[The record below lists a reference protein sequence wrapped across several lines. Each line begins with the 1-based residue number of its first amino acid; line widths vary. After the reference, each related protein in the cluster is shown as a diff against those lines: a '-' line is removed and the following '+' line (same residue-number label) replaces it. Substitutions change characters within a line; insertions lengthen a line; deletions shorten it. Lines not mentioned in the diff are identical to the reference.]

1 MSTTKDNFRISKKN
15 LVLLYIV
22 MAAILLG
29 FLVTQFLVPNER
41 GVVSAET
48 AVTYPGTFYW
58 EKEDGTREEIAVP
71 GRYDVAVRETMVITT
86 VLPEDFDKTSLAI
99 RGSLQD
105 VTFYVDG
112 ELRAVYDTSD
122 TRLFGKNSASRYV
135 FCPTSAADAG
145 KEVRILLRTNT
156 DQYAG
161 VVNAVYW
168 GDKTDIWQYLFQ
180 CHSSETI
187 IGAFILFAGV
197 ITILFSFSL
206 GVAYKTKFDM
216 EYLGWCMV
224 MGAVWMLGESKLRQ
238 LFLPNASAMAALCF
252 VMILFCPVPILFYV
266 DTILHGKYHR
276 LYQVVVYLATANLFV
291 CSFLHFFGIAD
302 YIQTLPLG
310 QLVLVIT
317 LGIVLVTT
325 ICTLRRSTDKTD
337 RLILVGLIVI
347 FITVAIETVST
358 YYMVTISGIFLG
370 VGLLILLF
378 INILRTVVRIRNL
391 ELERRQTEMRRRR
404 EQMEKLS
411 LQVLRTLSTTIETKD
426 EYTRGH
432 SHRVGEYAALIA
444 RELGWSQEEI
454 INLKNTADLHDI
466 GKIGVPDTILNK
478 PAKLTEDEY
487 IIIKDHTV
495 IGAEILK
502 NISIIPHAA
511 EVARSHHERY
521 DGTGYPD
528 GLKGEEIPLY
538 ARVIAVADS
547 YDAMSSRRIYRNA
560 LSRQEICEEIRRNK
574 GLQFDPLIA
583 EIFLRLLAEDRLQIQ
598 EINEGNAEESDLPNM
613 EFEIGKFV
621 SDIMK
626 TMKAQE
632 DSENFDFL
640 TGLPMRNAGEKQ
652 AAQLMENHDGCL
664 IFMDMDNLKQIND
677 IYGHKAGDRALKV
690 FGSILS
696 ALKPDAVA
704 CRLGGDEF
712 LLFVPDISRE
722 ASTQL
727 VKDIFTRFQAAK
739 ATDLEIRCASMS
751 AGLCMTHKGEPFA
764 DCYVKADKALYYVKQ
779 NGKENFFFYQQ
790 MEQENLTQGGTGK
803 DLAAVAKA
811 LQESGTY
818 NGALDLDYRDFAK
831 LYAYMNQLSERYQYH
846 CYLVMV
852 TMRTTPDAV
861 MYIEN
866 IEQALSCME
875 QAIRR
880 KIRAVDICTRYSSMQ
895 YLIILFESEEN
906 QIPPIME
913 RIFTQYYRLYG
924 KGNFVPSYEFLPMT
938 PPGQSSFPT

>member
-1 MSTTKDNFRISKKN
+1 MSITKDNFRISRKN
-15 LVLLYIV
+15 TTLLYLI

-29 FLVTQFLVPNER
+29 FLMTQFLVPSER
-41 GVVSAET
+41 GITDDET
-48 AVTYPGTFYW
+48 HITYPGIFYW
-58 EKEDGTREEIAVP
+58 EKEDGSREKIAVP
-71 GRYDVAVRETMVITT
+71 GRYDVAAKETMVIST
-86 VLPEDFDKTSLAI
+86 VLPADFDKTALAI

-105 VTFYVDG
+105 VTFYVGD
-112 ELRAVYDTSD
+112 ELREVYDTSD
-122 TRLFGKNSASRYV
+122 TRPFGKNSASRYV

-156 DQYAG
+156 SQYAG

-168 GDKTDIWQYLFQ
+168 GDKVDIWQYLFR
-180 CHSSETI
+180 CHASETI
-187 IGAFILFAGV
+187 IAAFILFAGV
-197 ITILFSFSL
+197 VTILFSIAL

-216 EYLGWCMV
+216 EYLGWCMI
-224 MGAVWMLGESKLRQ
+224 MGAIWMLGESKLRQ
-238 LFLPNASAMAALCF
+238 LFLPNASAIASLCF

-266 DTILHGKYHR
+266 DTILCGRYHR
-276 LYQVVVYLATANLFV
+276 LYQIIGYIATGNLFV
-291 CSFLHFFGIAD
+291 CSFLHMFGILD

-310 QLVLVIT
+310 HLMLVAT
-317 LGIVLVTT
+317 LAVVLITT
-325 ICTLRRSTDKTD
+325 IRTLRHSTDKAD
-337 RLILVGLIVI
+337 RLVLAGLIVI
-347 FITVAIETVST
+347 FITVVIETIAT

-370 VGLLILLF
+370 IGLLILLF
-378 INILRTVVRIRNL
+378 INILRTIARIRNL
-391 ELERRQTEMRRRR
+391 ELERRQKEMHRRR

-478 PAKLTEDEY
+478 PTKLTEDEY

-502 NISIIPHAA
+502 NITLIPHAA

-528 GLKGEEIPLY
+528 GLKGEDIPLY

-547 YDAMSSRRIYRNA
+547 YDAMSSRRIYRSA
-560 LSRQEICEEIRRNK
+560 LSRQEICEEIRSNQGK
-574 GLQFDPLIA
+574 QFDPVIA
-583 EIFLRLLAEDRLQIQ
+583 EVFLRLLTEDRLQVQ
-598 EINEGNAEESDLPNM
+598 EADSTTPENADQPNM

-621 SDIMK
+621 SDIMQ

-640 TGLPMRNAGEKQ
+640 TGLPMRNAGEKL
-652 AAQLMENHDGCL
+652 AARLMEEHDGCL

-690 FGSILS
+690 FGSILAS
-696 ALKPDAVA
+696 QKADAAA

-712 LLFVPDISRE
+712 LLFVPDISRD
-722 ASTQL
+722 ASAQL
-727 VKDIFTRFQAAK
+727 VKNIFAQFQAAK
-739 ATDLEIRCASMS
+739 ESDLEIRGAAMS
-751 AGLCMTHKGEPFA
+751 AGLCMTHRGQAFA

-790 MEQENLTQGGTGK
+790 MEQENLAQGGTSK
-803 DLAAVAKA
+803 DLATVAKA

-818 NGALDLDYRDFAK
+818 SGALDLDYRDFAK
-831 LYAYMNQLSERYQYH
+831 LYAYMNQLSQRYAYH

-852 TMRTTPDAV
+852 TMSTTPDAV

-880 KIRAVDICTRYSSMQ
+880 KIRAVDICTRNSSMQ
-895 YLIILFESEEN
+895 YLIILFESEEK

-913 RIFTQYYRLYG
+913 RIFAQYYRLYG
-924 KGNFVPSYEFLPMT
+924 KGNFYPKYEYLPMM
-938 PPGQSSFPT
+938 PPDGTDQP

>member
-1 MSTTKDNFRISKKN
+1 MSITKDNFRISRKN
-15 LVLLYIV
+15 TTLLYLI

-29 FLVTQFLVPNER
+29 FLMTQFLVPSER
-41 GVVSAET
+41 GITDDET
-48 AVTYPGTFYW
+48 HITYPGIFYW
-58 EKEDGTREEIAVP
+58 EKEDGSREKIAVP
-71 GRYDVAVRETMVITT
+71 GRYDVAAKETMVIST
-86 VLPEDFDKTSLAI
+86 VLPADFDKTALAI

-105 VTFYVDG
+105 VTFYVGD
-112 ELRAVYDTSD
+112 ELREVYDTSD
-122 TRLFGKNSASRYV
+122 TRPFGKNSASRYV

-156 DQYAG
+156 SQYAG

-168 GDKTDIWQYLFQ
+168 GDKVDIWQYLFR
-180 CHSSETI
+180 CHASETI
-187 IGAFILFAGV
+187 IAAFILFAGV
-197 ITILFSFSL
+197 VTILFSIAL

-216 EYLGWCMV
+216 EYLGWCMI
-224 MGAVWMLGESKLRQ
+224 MGAIWMLGESKLRQ
-238 LFLPNASAMAALCF
+238 LFLPNASAIASLCF

-266 DTILHGKYHR
+266 DTILCGRYHR
-276 LYQVVVYLATANLFV
+276 LYQIIGYIATGNLFV
-291 CSFLHFFGIAD
+291 CSFLHMFGILD

-310 QLVLVIT
+310 HLMLVAT
-317 LGIVLVTT
+317 LAVVLITT
-325 ICTLRRSTDKTD
+325 IRTLRHSTDKAD
-337 RLILVGLIVI
+337 RLVLAGLIVI
-347 FITVAIETVST
+347 FITVVIETIAT

-370 VGLLILLF
+370 IGLLILLF
-378 INILRTVVRIRNL
+378 INILRTIARIRNL
-391 ELERRQTEMRRRR
+391 ELERRQKEMHRRR

-478 PAKLTEDEY
+478 PTKLTEDEY

-502 NISIIPHAA
+502 NITLIPHAA

-528 GLKGEEIPLY
+528 GLKGEDIPLY

-547 YDAMSSRRIYRNA
+547 YDAMSSRRIYRSA
-560 LSRQEICEEIRRNK
+560 LSRQEICEEIRSNQGK
-574 GLQFDPLIA
+574 QFDPVIA
-583 EIFLRLLAEDRLQIQ
+583 EVFLRLLTEDRLQVQ
-598 EINEGNAEESDLPNM
+598 EADSTTPENADQPNM

-621 SDIMK
+621 SDIMQ

-640 TGLPMRNAGEKQ
+640 TGLPLRSAGEKL
-652 AAQLMENHDGCL
+652 AARLMEEHDGCL

-690 FGSILS
+690 FGSILAS
-696 ALKPDAVA
+696 QKADAAA

-712 LLFVPDISRE
+712 LLFVPDISRD
-722 ASTQL
+722 ASAQL
-727 VKDIFTRFQAAK
+727 VKNIFAQFQAAK
-739 ATDLEIRCASMS
+739 ASDLEIRGAAMS
-751 AGLCMTHKGEPFA
+751 AGLCMTHRGQAFA

-790 MEQENLTQGGTGK
+790 MEQENLAQGGTSK
-803 DLAAVAKA
+803 DLATVARA

-818 NGALDLDYRDFAK
+818 SGALDLDYRDFAK
-831 LYAYMNQLSERYQYH
+831 LYAYMNQLSQRYAYH

-852 TMRTTPDAV
+852 TMSTTPDAV
-861 MYIEN
+861 LYIEN

-880 KIRAVDICTRYSSMQ
+880 KIRAVDICTRNSSMQ
-895 YLIILFESEEN
+895 YLIILFESEEK

-913 RIFTQYYRLYG
+913 RIFAQYYRLYG
-924 KGNFVPSYEFLPMT
+924 KGNFYPKYEYLPMM
-938 PPGQSSFPT
+938 PPDGTDQP

>member
-1 MSTTKDNFRISKKN
+1 MSITKDNFRISKKN
-15 LVLLYIV
+15 TTLLYLI

-29 FLVTQFLVPNER
+29 FLMTQFLMPSER
-41 GVVSAET
+41 GITDDET
-48 AVTYPGTFYW
+48 HITYPGIFYW
-58 EKEDGTREEIAVP
+58 EKENGSREKIAVP
-71 GRYDVAVRETMVITT
+71 GRYDVAARETMTIST
-86 VLPEDFDKTSLAI
+86 VLPDDFDKTALAI

-105 VTFYVDG
+105 VTFYVGD
-112 ELRAVYDTSD
+112 ELREVYDTSD

-156 DQYAG
+156 TQYAG
-161 VVNAVYW
+161 VVNTVYW
-168 GDKTDIWQYLFQ
+168 GDKVDIWQYLFR
-180 CHSSETI
+180 CHASETI
-187 IGAFILFAGV
+187 IAAFILFAGV
-197 ITILFSFSL
+197 VTILFSIAL

-216 EYLGWCMV
+216 EYLGWCMI
-224 MGAVWMLGESKLRQ
+224 MGAIWMLGESKLRQ
-238 LFLPNASAMAALCF
+238 LFLPNASTMAALCF
-252 VMILFCPVPILFYV
+252 VMILFCPVPILFYA
-266 DTILHGKYHR
+266 DTILRGKYHR
-276 LYQVVVYLATANLFV
+276 LYQIIVYISTGNLFV
-291 CSFLHFFGIAD
+291 CSFLHFFGVLD

-310 QLVLVIT
+310 QLMLVATLAVVLI
-317 LGIVLVTT
+317 TT
-325 ICTLRRSTDKTD
+325 IRALRHSTDKTD
-337 RLILVGLIVI
+337 RLVLAGLIVV
-347 FITVAIETVST
+347 FITVAIETAST

-370 VGLLILLF
+370 IGLLILLF
-378 INILRTVVRIRNL
+378 INILRTIAQIRNL
-391 ELERRQTEMRRRR
+391 ELERRQKEMHRRR

-478 PAKLTEDEY
+478 PTKLTEDEY

-502 NISIIPHAA
+502 NITLIPHAA

-528 GLKGEEIPLY
+528 GLKGEDIPLY

-547 YDAMSSRRIYRNA
+547 YDAMSSRRIYRSA
-560 LSRQEICEEIRRNK
+560 LSRQEICEEIRSNQGK
-574 GLQFDPLIA
+574 QFDPVIA
-583 EIFLRLLAEDRLQIQ
+583 EVFLRLLTEDRLQVQ
-598 EINEGNAEESDLPNM
+598 EADSTTPENADQPNM

-621 SDIMK
+621 SDIMQ

-640 TGLPMRNAGEKQ
+640 TGLPMRNAGEKL
-652 AAQLMENHDGCL
+652 AARLMEEHDGCL

-690 FGSILS
+690 FGSILAS
-696 ALKPDAVA
+696 QKADAAA

-712 LLFVPDISRE
+712 LLFVPDISRD
-722 ASTQL
+722 ASAQL
-727 VKDIFTRFQAAK
+727 VKNIFAQFQAAK
-739 ATDLEIRCASMS
+739 ASDLEIRGAAMS
-751 AGLCMTHKGEPFA
+751 AGLCMTHRGQAFA

-790 MEQENLTQGGTGK
+790 MEQENLAQGGTSK
-803 DLAAVAKA
+803 DLATVAKA

-818 NGALDLDYRDFAK
+818 SGALDLDYRDFAK
-831 LYAYMNQLSERYQYH
+831 LYAYMNQLSQRYAYH

-852 TMRTTPDAV
+852 TMSTTPDAV

-880 KIRAVDICTRYSSMQ
+880 KIRAVDICTRNSSMQ
-895 YLIILFESEEN
+895 YLIILFESEEK

-913 RIFTQYYRLYG
+913 RIFAQYYRLYG
-924 KGNFVPSYEFLPMT
+924 KGNFYPKYEYLPMM
-938 PPGQSSFPT
+938 PPTGNDQP

>member
-1 MSTTKDNFRISKKN
+1 MSITKDNFRISRKN
-15 LVLLYIV
+15 TTLLYLI

-29 FLVTQFLVPNER
+29 FLMKQFLVPSER
-41 GVVSAET
+41 GITDDET
-48 AVTYPGTFYW
+48 HITYPGIFYW
-58 EKEDGTREEIAVP
+58 EKEDGSREKIAVP
-71 GRYDVAVRETMVITT
+71 GRYDVAAKETMVIST
-86 VLPEDFDKTSLAI
+86 VLPADFDKTALAI

-105 VTFYVDG
+105 VTFYVGD
-112 ELRAVYDTSD
+112 ELREVYDTSD

-156 DQYAG
+156 SQYAG

-168 GDKTDIWQYLFQ
+168 GDKVDIWQYLFR
-180 CHSSETI
+180 CHASETI
-187 IGAFILFAGV
+187 IAAFILFAGV
-197 ITILFSFSL
+197 VTILFSIAL

-216 EYLGWCMV
+216 EYLGWCMI
-224 MGAVWMLGESKLRQ
+224 MGAIWMLGESKLRQ
-238 LFLPNASAMAALCF
+238 LFLPNASAIASLCF

-266 DTILHGKYHR
+266 DTILCGRYHR
-276 LYQVVVYLATANLFV
+276 LYQIIGYIATGNLFV
-291 CSFLHFFGIAD
+291 CSFLHMFGILD

-310 QLVLVIT
+310 HLMLVAT
-317 LGIVLVTT
+317 LAVVLITT
-325 ICTLRRSTDKTD
+325 IRTLRHSTDKAD
-337 RLILVGLIVI
+337 RLVLAGLIVI
-347 FITVAIETVST
+347 FITVVIETIAT

-370 VGLLILLF
+370 IGLLILLF
-378 INILRTVVRIRNL
+378 INILRTIARIRNL
-391 ELERRQTEMRRRR
+391 ELERRQKEMHRRR
-404 EQMEKLS
+404 EQIEKLS

-478 PAKLTEDEY
+478 PTKLTEDEY

-502 NISIIPHAA
+502 NITLIPHAA

-528 GLKGEEIPLY
+528 GLKGEDIPLY

-547 YDAMSSRRIYRNA
+547 YDAMSSRRIYRSA
-560 LSRQEICEEIRRNK
+560 LSRQEICEEIRSNQGK
-574 GLQFDPLIA
+574 QFDPVIA
-583 EIFLRLLAEDRLQIQ
+583 EVFLRLLTEDRLQVQ
-598 EINEGNAEESDLPNM
+598 EADSTTPENADQPNM

-621 SDIMK
+621 SDIMQ

-640 TGLPMRNAGEKQ
+640 TGLPMRNAGEKL
-652 AAQLMENHDGCL
+652 AARLMEEHDGCL

-690 FGSILS
+690 FGSILAS
-696 ALKPDAVA
+696 QKADAAA

-712 LLFVPDISRE
+712 LLFVPDISRD
-722 ASTQL
+722 ASAQL
-727 VKDIFTRFQAAK
+727 VKNIFAQFQAAK
-739 ATDLEIRCASMS
+739 ASDLEIRGAAMS
-751 AGLCMTHKGEPFA
+751 AGLCMTHRGQAFA

-790 MEQENLTQGGTGK
+790 MEQENLAQGGTSK
-803 DLAAVAKA
+803 DLATVAKA

-818 NGALDLDYRDFAK
+818 SGALDLDYRDFAK
-831 LYAYMNQLSERYQYH
+831 LYAYMNQLSQRYAYH

-852 TMRTTPDAV
+852 TMSTTPDAV

-880 KIRAVDICTRYSSMQ
+880 KIRAVDICTRNSSMQ
-895 YLIILFESEEN
+895 YLIILFESEEK

-913 RIFTQYYRLYG
+913 RIFAQYYRLYG
-924 KGNFVPSYEFLPMT
+924 KGNFYPKYEYLPMM
-938 PPGQSSFPT
+938 PPDGTDQP

>member
-1 MSTTKDNFRISKKN
+1 MSITKDNFRISKKN
-15 LVLLYIV
+15 TTLLYLI

-29 FLVTQFLVPNER
+29 FLMTQFLMPSER
-41 GVVSAET
+41 GITDDET
-48 AVTYPGTFYW
+48 HITYPGIFYW
-58 EKEDGTREEIAVP
+58 EKENGSREKIAVP
-71 GRYDVAVRETMVITT
+71 GRYDVAARETMTIST
-86 VLPEDFDKTSLAI
+86 VLPDDFDKTALAI

-105 VTFYVDG
+105 VTFYVGD
-112 ELRAVYDTSD
+112 ELREVYDTSD

-156 DQYAG
+156 TQYAG
-161 VVNAVYW
+161 VVNTVYW
-168 GDKTDIWQYLFQ
+168 GDKVDIWQYLFR
-180 CHSSETI
+180 CHASETI
-187 IGAFILFAGV
+187 IAAFILFAGV
-197 ITILFSFSL
+197 VTILFSIAL

-216 EYLGWCMV
+216 EYLGWCMI
-224 MGAVWMLGESKLRQ
+224 MGAIWMLGESKLRQ
-238 LFLPNASAMAALCF
+238 LFLPNASTMAALCF
-252 VMILFCPVPILFYV
+252 VMILFCPVPILFYA
-266 DTILHGKYHR
+266 DTILRGKYHR
-276 LYQVVVYLATANLFV
+276 LYQIIVYISTGNLFV
-291 CSFLHFFGIAD
+291 CSFLHFFGVLD

-310 QLVLVIT
+310 QLMLVATLAVVLI
-317 LGIVLVTT
+317 TT
-325 ICTLRRSTDKTD
+325 IRALRHSTDKTD
-337 RLILVGLIVI
+337 RLVLAGLIVV
-347 FITVAIETVST
+347 FITVAIETAST

-370 VGLLILLF
+370 IGLLILLF
-378 INILRTVVRIRNL
+378 INILRTIAQIRNL
-391 ELERRQTEMRRRR
+391 ELERRQEEMHLRR

-478 PAKLTEDEY
+478 PTKLTEDEY

-502 NISIIPHAA
+502 NITLIPHAA

-528 GLKGEEIPLY
+528 GLKGEDIPLY

-547 YDAMSSRRIYRNA
+547 YDAMSSRRIYRSA
-560 LSRQEICEEIRRNK
+560 LSRQEICEEIRSNQGK
-574 GLQFDPLIA
+574 QFDPVIA
-583 EIFLRLLAEDRLQIQ
+583 EVFLRLLTEDRLQVQ
-598 EINEGNAEESDLPNM
+598 EADSTTPENADQPNM

-621 SDIMK
+621 SDIMQ

-640 TGLPMRNAGEKQ
+640 TGLPMRNAGEKL
-652 AAQLMENHDGCL
+652 AARLMEEHDGCL

-690 FGSILS
+690 FGSILAS
-696 ALKPDAVA
+696 QKADAAA

-712 LLFVPDISRE
+712 LLFVPDISRD
-722 ASTQL
+722 ASAQL
-727 VKDIFTRFQAAK
+727 VKNIFAQLQAAK
-739 ATDLEIRCASMS
+739 ASDLEIRGAAMS
-751 AGLCMTHKGEPFA
+751 AGLCMTHRGQAFA

-790 MEQENLTQGGTGK
+790 MEQENLAQGGTSK
-803 DLAAVAKA
+803 DLATVAKA

-818 NGALDLDYRDFAK
+818 SGALDLDYRDFAK
-831 LYAYMNQLSERYQYH
+831 LYAYMNQLSQRYAYH

-852 TMRTTPDAV
+852 TMSTTTDAV

-880 KIRAVDICTRYSSMQ
+880 KIRAVDICTRNSSMQ
-895 YLIILFESEEN
+895 YLIILFESEEK

-913 RIFTQYYRLYG
+913 RIFAQYYRLYG
-924 KGNFVPSYEFLPMT
+924 KGNFYPKYEYLPMT
-938 PPGQSSFPT
+938 PPDGTDQP

>member
-1 MSTTKDNFRISKKN
+1 MSITKDNFRISKKN
-15 LVLLYIV
+15 TTLLYLI

-29 FLVTQFLVPNER
+29 FLMTQFLMPSER
-41 GVVSAET
+41 GITDDET
-48 AVTYPGTFYW
+48 HITYPGIFYW
-58 EKEDGTREEIAVP
+58 EKENGSREKIAVP
-71 GRYDVAVRETMVITT
+71 GRYDVAARETMTIST
-86 VLPEDFDKTSLAI
+86 VLPDDFDKTALAI

-105 VTFYVDG
+105 VTFYVGD
-112 ELRAVYDTSD
+112 ELREVYDTSD

-156 DQYAG
+156 TQYAG
-161 VVNAVYW
+161 VVNTVYW
-168 GDKTDIWQYLFQ
+168 GDKVDIWQYLFR
-180 CHSSETI
+180 CHASETI
-187 IGAFILFAGV
+187 IAAFILFAGV
-197 ITILFSFSL
+197 VTILFSIAL

-216 EYLGWCMV
+216 EYLGWCMI
-224 MGAVWMLGESKLRQ
+224 MGAIWMLGESKLRQ
-238 LFLPNASAMAALCF
+238 LFLPNASTMAALCF
-252 VMILFCPVPILFYV
+252 VMILFCPVPILFYA
-266 DTILHGKYHR
+266 DTILRGKYHR
-276 LYQVVVYLATANLFV
+276 LYQIIVYISTGNLFV
-291 CSFLHFFGIAD
+291 CSFLHFFGVLD

-310 QLVLVIT
+310 QLMLVATLAVVLI
-317 LGIVLVTT
+317 TT
-325 ICTLRRSTDKTD
+325 IRALRHSTDKTD
-337 RLILVGLIVI
+337 RLVLAGLIVV
-347 FITVAIETVST
+347 FITVAIETAST

-370 VGLLILLF
+370 IGLLILLF
-378 INILRTVVRIRNL
+378 INILRTIAQIRNL
-391 ELERRQTEMRRRR
+391 ELERRQKEMHRRR

-478 PAKLTEDEY
+478 PTKLTEDEY

-502 NISIIPHAA
+502 NITLIPHAA

-528 GLKGEEIPLY
+528 GLKGEDIPLY

-547 YDAMSSRRIYRNA
+547 YDAMSSRRIYRSA
-560 LSRQEICEEIRRNK
+560 LSRQEICEEIRSNQGK
-574 GLQFDPLIA
+574 QFDPVIA
-583 EIFLRLLAEDRLQIQ
+583 EVFLRLLTEDQLQVQ
-598 EINEGNAEESDLPNM
+598 EADSTTPENADQPNM

-621 SDIMK
+621 SDIMQ

-640 TGLPMRNAGEKQ
+640 TGLPMRNAGEKL
-652 AAQLMENHDGCL
+652 AARLMEEHDGCL

-690 FGSILS
+690 FGSILAS
-696 ALKPDAVA
+696 QKADAAA

-712 LLFVPDISRE
+712 LLFVPDISRD
-722 ASTQL
+722 ASAQL
-727 VKDIFTRFQAAK
+727 VKNIFAQFQAAK
-739 ATDLEIRCASMS
+739 ASDLEIRGAAMS
-751 AGLCMTHKGEPFA
+751 AGLCMTHRGQAFA

-790 MEQENLTQGGTGK
+790 MEQENLAQGGTSK
-803 DLAAVAKA
+803 DLATVAKA

-818 NGALDLDYRDFAK
+818 SGALDLDYRDFAK
-831 LYAYMNQLSERYQYH
+831 LYAYMNQLSQRYAYH

-852 TMRTTPDAV
+852 TMSTTPDAV

-880 KIRAVDICTRYSSMQ
+880 KIRAVDICTRNSSMQ
-895 YLIILFESEEN
+895 YLIILFESEEK

-913 RIFTQYYRLYG
+913 RIFAQYYRLYG
-924 KGNFVPSYEFLPMT
+924 KGNFYPKYEYLPMM
-938 PPGQSSFPT
+938 PPDGTDQP

>member
-1 MSTTKDNFRISKKN
+1 MSITKDNFRISKKN
-15 LVLLYIV
+15 TTLLYLI

-29 FLVTQFLVPNER
+29 FLMTQFLMPSER
-41 GVVSAET
+41 GITDDET
-48 AVTYPGTFYW
+48 HITYPGIFYW
-58 EKEDGTREEIAVP
+58 EKENGSREKIAVP
-71 GRYDVAVRETMVITT
+71 GRYDVAARETMTIST
-86 VLPEDFDKTSLAI
+86 VLPDDFDKTALAI

-105 VTFYVDG
+105 VTFYVGD
-112 ELRAVYDTSD
+112 ELREVYDTSD

-156 DQYAG
+156 TQYAG
-161 VVNAVYW
+161 VVNTVYW
-168 GDKTDIWQYLFQ
+168 GDKVDIWQYLFR
-180 CHSSETI
+180 CHASETI
-187 IGAFILFAGV
+187 IAAFILFAGV
-197 ITILFSFSL
+197 VTILFSIAL

-216 EYLGWCMV
+216 EYLGWCMI
-224 MGAVWMLGESKLRQ
+224 MGAIWMLGESKLRQ
-238 LFLPNASAMAALCF
+238 LFLPNASTMAALCF
-252 VMILFCPVPILFYV
+252 VMILFCPVPILFYA
-266 DTILHGKYHR
+266 DTILRGKYHR
-276 LYQVVVYLATANLFV
+276 LYQIIGYIATGNLFV
-291 CSFLHFFGIAD
+291 CSFLHSFGVLD

-310 QLVLVIT
+310 QLMLVATLAVVLI
-317 LGIVLVTT
+317 TT
-325 ICTLRRSTDKTD
+325 IRALRHSTDKTD
-337 RLILVGLIVI
+337 RLVLAGLIVV
-347 FITVAIETVST
+347 FITVAIETAST

-370 VGLLILLF
+370 IGLLILLF
-378 INILRTVVRIRNL
+378 INILRTIAQIRNL
-391 ELERRQTEMRRRR
+391 ELERRQKEMHRRR

-478 PAKLTEDEY
+478 PTKLTEDEY

-502 NISIIPHAA
+502 NITLIPHAA

-528 GLKGEEIPLY
+528 GLKGEDIPLY

-547 YDAMSSRRIYRNA
+547 YDAMSSRRIYRSA
-560 LSRQEICEEIRRNK
+560 LSRQEICEEIRSNQGK
-574 GLQFDPLIA
+574 QFDPVIA
-583 EIFLRLLAEDRLQIQ
+583 EVFLRLLTEDRPQVQ
-598 EINEGNAEESDLPNM
+598 EADSTTPENADQPNM

-621 SDIMK
+621 SDIMQ

-640 TGLPMRNAGEKQ
+640 TGLPMRNAGEKL
-652 AAQLMENHDGCL
+652 AARLMEEHDGCL

-690 FGSILS
+690 FGSILAS
-696 ALKPDAVA
+696 QKADAAA

-712 LLFVPDISRE
+712 LLFVPDISRD
-722 ASTQL
+722 ASAQL
-727 VKDIFTRFQAAK
+727 VKNIFAQFQAAK
-739 ATDLEIRCASMS
+739 ASDLEIRGAAMS
-751 AGLCMTHKGEPFA
+751 AGLCMTHRGQAFA

-790 MEQENLTQGGTGK
+790 MEQENLAQGGTSK
-803 DLAAVAKA
+803 DLATVAKA

-818 NGALDLDYRDFAK
+818 SGALDLDYRDFAK
-831 LYAYMNQLSERYQYH
+831 LYAYMNQLSQRYAYH

-852 TMRTTPDAV
+852 TMSTTPDAV

-880 KIRAVDICTRYSSMQ
+880 KIRAVDIYTRNSSMQ
-895 YLIILFESEEN
+895 YLIILFESEEK

-913 RIFTQYYRLYG
+913 RIFAQYYRLYG
-924 KGNFVPSYEFLPMT
+924 KGNFYPKYEYLPMM
-938 PPGQSSFPT
+938 PPDGTDQP

>member
-1 MSTTKDNFRISKKN
+1 MSIIKDNFRISKKN
-15 LVLLYIV
+15 TTLLYLI

-29 FLVTQFLVPNER
+29 FLMTQFLVPSER
-41 GVVSAET
+41 GITDDET
-48 AVTYPGTFYW
+48 HITYPGIFYW
-58 EKEDGTREEIAVP
+58 EKEDGSREKIAVP
-71 GRYDVAVRETMVITT
+71 GRYDVAARETMTIST
-86 VLPEDFDKTSLAI
+86 VLPDDFDKTALAI

-105 VTFYVDG
+105 VTFYVGD
-112 ELRAVYDTSD
+112 ELREVYDTSD

-156 DQYAG
+156 TQYAG
-161 VVNAVYW
+161 VVNTVYW
-168 GDKTDIWQYLFQ
+168 GDKVDIWQYLFR
-180 CHSSETI
+180 CHASETI
-187 IGAFILFAGV
+187 IAAFILFAGV
-197 ITILFSFSL
+197 VTILFSIAL

-216 EYLGWCMV
+216 EYLGWCMI
-224 MGAVWMLGESKLRQ
+224 MGAIWMLGESKLRQ
-238 LFLPNASAMAALCF
+238 LFLPNASTMAALCF
-252 VMILFCPVPILFYV
+252 VMILFCPVPILFYA
-266 DTILHGKYHR
+266 DTILRGKYHR
-276 LYQVVVYLATANLFV
+276 LYQIIGYIATGNLFV
-291 CSFLHFFGIAD
+291 CSFLHSFGVLD

-310 QLVLVIT
+310 QLMLVATLAVVLI
-317 LGIVLVTT
+317 TT
-325 ICTLRRSTDKTD
+325 IRALRHSTDKTD
-337 RLILVGLIVI
+337 RLVLAGLIVV
-347 FITVAIETVST
+347 FITVAIETAST

-370 VGLLILLF
+370 IGLLILLF
-378 INILRTVVRIRNL
+378 INILRTIARIRNL
-391 ELERRQTEMRRRR
+391 ELERRQKEMHRRR

-478 PAKLTEDEY
+478 PTKLTEDEY

-502 NISIIPHAA
+502 NITLIPHAA

-528 GLKGEEIPLY
+528 GLKGEDIPLY

-547 YDAMSSRRIYRNA
+547 YDAMSSRRIYRSA
-560 LSRQEICEEIRRNK
+560 LSRQEICEEIRSNQGK
-574 GLQFDPLIA
+574 QFDPVIA
-583 EIFLRLLAEDRLQIQ
+583 EVFLRLLTEDRLQVQ
-598 EINEGNAEESDLPNM
+598 EADSTTPGNADQPNM

-621 SDIMK
+621 SDIMQ

-640 TGLPMRNAGEKQ
+640 TGLPMRNAGEKL
-652 AAQLMENHDGCL
+652 AARLMEEHDGCL

-690 FGSILS
+690 FGSILAS
-696 ALKPDAVA
+696 QKADAAA

-712 LLFVPDISRE
+712 LLFVPDISRD
-722 ASTQL
+722 ASAQL
-727 VKDIFTRFQAAK
+727 VKNIFAQFQAAK
-739 ATDLEIRCASMS
+739 ASDLEIRGAAMS
-751 AGLCMTHKGEPFA
+751 AGLCMTHRGQAFA

-790 MEQENLTQGGTGK
+790 MEQENLAQGGTSK
-803 DLAAVAKA
+803 DLATVAKA

-818 NGALDLDYRDFAK
+818 SGALDLDYRDFAK
-831 LYAYMNQLSERYQYH
+831 LYAYMNQLSQRYAYH

-852 TMRTTPDAV
+852 TMSTTPDAV

-880 KIRAVDICTRYSSMQ
+880 KIRAVDICTRNSSMQ
-895 YLIILFESEEN
+895 YLIILFESEEK

-913 RIFTQYYRLYG
+913 RIFAQYYRLYG
-924 KGNFVPSYEFLPMT
+924 KGNFYPKYEYLPMM
-938 PPGQSSFPT
+938 PPDGTDQP

>member
-1 MSTTKDNFRISKKN
+1 MSITKDNFRISRKN
-15 LVLLYIV
+15 TTLLYLI

-29 FLVTQFLVPNER
+29 FLMKQFLVPSER
-41 GVVSAET
+41 GITDDET
-48 AVTYPGTFYW
+48 HITYPGIFYW
-58 EKEDGTREEIAVP
+58 EKEDGSREKIAVP
-71 GRYDVAVRETMVITT
+71 GRYDVAAKETMVIST
-86 VLPEDFDKTSLAI
+86 VLPADFDKTALAI

-105 VTFYVDG
+105 VTFYVGD
-112 ELRAVYDTSD
+112 ELREVYDTSD

-156 DQYAG
+156 SQYAG

-168 GDKTDIWQYLFQ
+168 GDKVDIWQYLFR
-180 CHSSETI
+180 CHASETI
-187 IGAFILFAGV
+187 IAAFILFAGV
-197 ITILFSFSL
+197 VTILFSIAL

-216 EYLGWCMV
+216 EYLGWCMI
-224 MGAVWMLGESKLRQ
+224 MGAIWMLGESKLRQ
-238 LFLPNASAMAALCF
+238 LFLPNASAIASLCF

-266 DTILHGKYHR
+266 DTILCGRYHR
-276 LYQVVVYLATANLFV
+276 LYQIIGYIATGNLFV
-291 CSFLHFFGIAD
+291 CSFLHIFGILD

-310 QLVLVIT
+310 HLMLVAT
-317 LGIVLVTT
+317 LAVVLITT
-325 ICTLRRSTDKTD
+325 IRTLRHSTDKSD
-337 RLILVGLIVI
+337 RLVLAGLIVI
-347 FITVAIETVST
+347 FITVVIETIAT

-370 VGLLILLF
+370 IGLLILLF
-378 INILRTVVRIRNL
+378 INILRTIARIRNL
-391 ELERRQTEMRRRR
+391 ELERRQKEMHRRR

-478 PAKLTEDEY
+478 PTKLTEDEY

-502 NISIIPHAA
+502 NITLIPHAA

-528 GLKGEEIPLY
+528 SLKGEDIPLY

-547 YDAMSSRRIYRNA
+547 YDAMSSRRIYRSA
-560 LSRQEICEEIRRNK
+560 LSRQEICEEIRSNQGK
-574 GLQFDPLIA
+574 QFDPVIA
-583 EIFLRLLAEDRLQIQ
+583 EVFLRLLTEDRLQVQ
-598 EINEGNAEESDLPNM
+598 EADSTTPENADQPNM

-621 SDIMK
+621 SDIMQ

-640 TGLPMRNAGEKQ
+640 TGLPMRNAGEKL
-652 AAQLMENHDGCL
+652 AARLMEEHDGCL

-690 FGSILS
+690 FGSILAS
-696 ALKPDAVA
+696 QKADAAA

-712 LLFVPDISRE
+712 LLFVPDISRD
-722 ASTQL
+722 ASAQL
-727 VKDIFTRFQAAK
+727 VKNIFAQFQAAK
-739 ATDLEIRCASMS
+739 ESDLEIRGAAMS
-751 AGLCMTHKGEPFA
+751 AGLCMTHRGQAFA

-790 MEQENLTQGGTGK
+790 MEQENLAQGGTSK
-803 DLAAVAKA
+803 DLATVAKA

-818 NGALDLDYRDFAK
+818 SGALDLDYRDFAK
-831 LYAYMNQLSERYQYH
+831 LYAYMNQLSQRYAYH

-852 TMRTTPDAV
+852 TMSTTPDAV

-880 KIRAVDICTRYSSMQ
+880 KIRAVDICTRNSSMQ
-895 YLIILFESEEN
+895 YLIILFESEEK

-913 RIFTQYYRLYG
+913 RIFAQYYRLYG
-924 KGNFVPSYEFLPMT
+924 KGNFYPKYEYLPMM
-938 PPGQSSFPT
+938 PPDGTDQP

>member
-1 MSTTKDNFRISKKN
+1 MSITKDNFRISRKN
-15 LVLLYIV
+15 TTLLYLI

-29 FLVTQFLVPNER
+29 FLMKQFLVPSER
-41 GVVSAET
+41 GITDDET
-48 AVTYPGTFYW
+48 HITYPGIFYW
-58 EKEDGTREEIAVP
+58 EKEDGSREKIAVP
-71 GRYDVAVRETMVITT
+71 GRYDVAAKETMVIST
-86 VLPEDFDKTSLAI
+86 VLPADFDKTALAI

-105 VTFYVDG
+105 VTFYVGD
-112 ELRAVYDTSD
+112 ELREVYDTSD

-156 DQYAG
+156 SQYAG

-168 GDKTDIWQYLFQ
+168 GDKVDIWQYLFR
-180 CHSSETI
+180 CHASETI
-187 IGAFILFAGV
+187 IAAFILFAGV
-197 ITILFSFSL
+197 VTILFSIAL
-206 GVAYKTKFDM
+206 GIAYKTKFDM
-216 EYLGWCMV
+216 EYLGWCMI
-224 MGAVWMLGESKLRQ
+224 MGAIWMLGESKLRQ
-238 LFLPNASAMAALCF
+238 LFLPNASAIASLCF

-266 DTILHGKYHR
+266 DTILCGRYHR
-276 LYQVVVYLATANLFV
+276 LYQIIGYIATGNLFV
-291 CSFLHFFGIAD
+291 CSFLHMFGILD

-310 QLVLVIT
+310 HLMLVAT
-317 LGIVLVTT
+317 LAVVLITT
-325 ICTLRRSTDKTD
+325 IRTLRHSTDKAD
-337 RLILVGLIVI
+337 RLVLAGLIVI
-347 FITVAIETVST
+347 FITVVIETIAT

-370 VGLLILLF
+370 IGLLILLF
-378 INILRTVVRIRNL
+378 INILRTIARIRNL
-391 ELERRQTEMRRRR
+391 ELERRQKEMHRRR

-478 PAKLTEDEY
+478 PTKLTEDEY

-502 NISIIPHAA
+502 NITLIPHAA

-528 GLKGEEIPLY
+528 GLKGEDIPLY

-547 YDAMSSRRIYRNA
+547 YDAMSSRRIYRSA
-560 LSRQEICEEIRRNK
+560 LSRQEICEEIRSNQGK
-574 GLQFDPLIA
+574 QFGPVIA
-583 EIFLRLLAEDRLQIQ
+583 EVFLRLLTEDRLQVQ
-598 EINEGNAEESDLPNM
+598 EADSTTPENADQPNM

-621 SDIMK
+621 SDIMQ

-640 TGLPMRNAGEKQ
+640 TGLPMRNAGEKL
-652 AAQLMENHDGCL
+652 AARLMEEHDGCL

-690 FGSILS
+690 FGSILAS
-696 ALKPDAVA
+696 QKADAAA

-712 LLFVPDISRE
+712 LLFVPDISRD
-722 ASTQL
+722 ASAQL
-727 VKDIFTRFQAAK
+727 VKNIFAQFQAAK
-739 ATDLEIRCASMS
+739 ESDLEIRGAAMS
-751 AGLCMTHKGEPFA
+751 AGLCMTHRGQAFA

-790 MEQENLTQGGTGK
+790 MEQENLAQGGTSK
-803 DLAAVAKA
+803 DLATVAKA

-818 NGALDLDYRDFAK
+818 SGALDLDYRDFAK
-831 LYAYMNQLSERYQYH
+831 LYAYMNQLSQRYAYH

-852 TMRTTPDAV
+852 TMSTTPDAV

-880 KIRAVDICTRYSSMQ
+880 KIRAVDICTRNSSMQ
-895 YLIILFESEEN
+895 YLIILFESEEK

-913 RIFTQYYRLYG
+913 RIFAQYYRLYG
-924 KGNFVPSYEFLPMT
+924 KGNFYPKYEYLPMM
-938 PPGQSSFPT
+938 PPDGTDQP

>member
-1 MSTTKDNFRISKKN
+1 MSITKDNFRISRKN
-15 LVLLYIV
+15 TTLLYLI

-29 FLVTQFLVPNER
+29 FLMKQFLVPSER
-41 GVVSAET
+41 GITDDET
-48 AVTYPGTFYW
+48 HITYPGIFYW
-58 EKEDGTREEIAVP
+58 EKEDGSREKIAVP
-71 GRYDVAVRETMVITT
+71 GRYDVAAKETMVIST
-86 VLPEDFDKTSLAI
+86 VLPADFDKTALAI

-105 VTFYVDG
+105 VTFYVGD
-112 ELRAVYDTSD
+112 ELREVYDTSD

-145 KEVRILLRTNT
+145 KKVRILLRTNT
-156 DQYAG
+156 SQYAG

-168 GDKTDIWQYLFQ
+168 GDKVDIWQYLFR
-180 CHSSETI
+180 CHASETI
-187 IGAFILFAGV
+187 IAAFILFAGV
-197 ITILFSFSL
+197 VTILFSIAL

-216 EYLGWCMV
+216 EYLGWCMI
-224 MGAVWMLGESKLRQ
+224 MGAIWMLGESKLRQ
-238 LFLPNASAMAALCF
+238 LFLPNASAIASLCF

-266 DTILHGKYHR
+266 DTILCGRYHR
-276 LYQVVVYLATANLFV
+276 LYQIIGYIATGNLFV
-291 CSFLHFFGIAD
+291 CSFLHMFGILD

-310 QLVLVIT
+310 HLMLVAT
-317 LGIVLVTT
+317 LAVVLITT
-325 ICTLRRSTDKTD
+325 IRTLRHSTDKAD
-337 RLILVGLIVI
+337 RLVLAGLIVI
-347 FITVAIETVST
+347 FITVVIETIAT

-370 VGLLILLF
+370 IGLLILLF
-378 INILRTVVRIRNL
+378 INILRTIARIRNL
-391 ELERRQTEMRRRR
+391 ELERRQKEMHRRR

-478 PAKLTEDEY
+478 PTKLTEDEY

-502 NISIIPHAA
+502 NITLIPHAA

-528 GLKGEEIPLY
+528 GLKGEDIPLY

-547 YDAMSSRRIYRNA
+547 YDAMSSRRIYRSA
-560 LSRQEICEEIRRNK
+560 LSRQEICEEIRSNQGK
-574 GLQFDPLIA
+574 QFDPVIA
-583 EIFLRLLAEDRLQIQ
+583 EVFLRLLTEDRLQVQ
-598 EINEGNAEESDLPNM
+598 EADSTTPENADQPNM

-621 SDIMK
+621 SDIMQ

-640 TGLPMRNAGEKQ
+640 TGLPMRNAGEKL
-652 AAQLMENHDGCL
+652 AARLMEEHDGCL

-690 FGSILS
+690 FGSILAS
-696 ALKPDAVA
+696 QKADAAA

-712 LLFVPDISRE
+712 LLFVPDISRD
-722 ASTQL
+722 ASAQL
-727 VKDIFTRFQAAK
+727 VKNIFAQFQAAK
-739 ATDLEIRCASMS
+739 ESDLEIRGAAMS
-751 AGLCMTHKGEPFA
+751 AGLCMTHRGQAFA

-790 MEQENLTQGGTGK
+790 MEQENLAQGGTSK
-803 DLAAVAKA
+803 DLATVAKA

-818 NGALDLDYRDFAK
+818 SGALDLDYRDFAK
-831 LYAYMNQLSERYQYH
+831 LYAYMNQLSQRYAYH

-852 TMRTTPDAV
+852 TMSTTPDAV

-880 KIRAVDICTRYSSMQ
+880 KIRAVDI
-895 YLIILFESEEN
+895 
-906 QIPPIME
+906 
-913 RIFTQYYRLYG
+913 
-924 KGNFVPSYEFLPMT
+924 
-938 PPGQSSFPT
+938 

>member
-1 MSTTKDNFRISKKN
+1 MSITKDNFRISKKN
-15 LVLLYIV
+15 TTLLYLI

-29 FLVTQFLVPNER
+29 FLMTQFLVPSER
-41 GVVSAET
+41 GITDDET
-48 AVTYPGTFYW
+48 HITYPGIFYW
-58 EKEDGTREEIAVP
+58 EKEDGSREKIAVP
-71 GRYDVAVRETMVITT
+71 GRYDVAAKETMVIST
-86 VLPEDFDKTSLAI
+86 VLPADFDKTALAI

-105 VTFYVDG
+105 VTFYVGD
-112 ELRAVYDTSD
+112 ELREVYDTSD
-122 TRLFGKNSASRYV
+122 TRPFGKNSASRYV

-156 DQYAG
+156 SQYAG

-168 GDKTDIWQYLFQ
+168 GDRVDIWQYLFR
-180 CHSSETI
+180 CHASETI
-187 IGAFILFAGV
+187 IAAFILFAGV
-197 ITILFSFSL
+197 VTILFSIAL

-216 EYLGWCMV
+216 EYLGWCMI
-224 MGAVWMLGESKLRQ
+224 MGAIWMLGESKLRQ
-238 LFLPNASAMAALCF
+238 LFLPNASAIASLCF

-266 DTILHGKYHR
+266 DTILCGRYHR
-276 LYQVVVYLATANLFV
+276 LYQIIGYIATGNLFV
-291 CSFLHFFGIAD
+291 CSFLHMFGILD

-310 QLVLVIT
+310 HLMLVAT
-317 LGIVLVTT
+317 LAVVLITT
-325 ICTLRRSTDKTD
+325 IRTLRHSTDKAD
-337 RLILVGLIVI
+337 RLVLAGLIVI
-347 FITVAIETVST
+347 FITVVIETIAT

-370 VGLLILLF
+370 IGLLILLF
-378 INILRTVVRIRNL
+378 INILRTIARIRNL
-391 ELERRQTEMRRRR
+391 ELERRQKEMHRRR

-478 PAKLTEDEY
+478 PTKLTEDEY

-502 NISIIPHAA
+502 NITLIPHAA

-528 GLKGEEIPLY
+528 GLKGEDIPLY

-547 YDAMSSRRIYRNA
+547 YDAMSSRRIYRSA
-560 LSRQEICEEIRRNK
+560 LSRQEICEEIRSNQGK
-574 GLQFDPLIA
+574 QFDPVIA
-583 EIFLRLLAEDRLQIQ
+583 EVFLRLLTEDRLQVQ
-598 EINEGNAEESDLPNM
+598 EADSTTPENADQPNM

-621 SDIMK
+621 SDIMQ

-640 TGLPMRNAGEKQ
+640 TGLPMRNAGEKL
-652 AAQLMENHDGCL
+652 AARLMEEHDGCL

-690 FGSILS
+690 FGSILAS
-696 ALKPDAVA
+696 QKADAAA

-712 LLFVPDISRE
+712 LLFVPDISRD
-722 ASTQL
+722 ASAQL
-727 VKDIFTRFQAAK
+727 VKNIFAQFQAAK
-739 ATDLEIRCASMS
+739 ESDLEIRGAAMS
-751 AGLCMTHKGEPFA
+751 AGLCMTHRGQAFA

-790 MEQENLTQGGTGK
+790 MEQENLAQGGTSK
-803 DLAAVAKA
+803 DLATVAKA

-818 NGALDLDYRDFAK
+818 SGALDLDYRDFAK
-831 LYAYMNQLSERYQYH
+831 LYAYMNQLSQRYAYH

-852 TMRTTPDAV
+852 TMSTTPDAV

-880 KIRAVDICTRYSSMQ
+880 KIRAVDICTRNSSMQ
-895 YLIILFESEEN
+895 YLIILFESEEK

-913 RIFTQYYRLYG
+913 RIFAQYYRLYG
-924 KGNFVPSYEFLPMT
+924 KGNFYPKYEYLPMT
-938 PPGQSSFPT
+938 PPTGNDQP

>member
-1 MSTTKDNFRISKKN
+1 MSITKDNFRISRKN
-15 LVLLYIV
+15 TTLLYLI

-29 FLVTQFLVPNER
+29 FLMTQFLVPSER
-41 GVVSAET
+41 GITDDET
-48 AVTYPGTFYW
+48 HITYPGIFYW
-58 EKEDGTREEIAVP
+58 EKEDGSREKIAVP
-71 GRYDVAVRETMVITT
+71 GRYDVAAKETMVIST
-86 VLPEDFDKTSLAI
+86 VLPADFDKTALAI

-105 VTFYVDG
+105 VTFYVGD
-112 ELRAVYDTSD
+112 ELREVYDTSD

-156 DQYAG
+156 SQYAG

-168 GDKTDIWQYLFQ
+168 GDKVDIWQYLFR
-180 CHSSETI
+180 CHASETI
-187 IGAFILFAGV
+187 IAAFILFAGV
-197 ITILFSFSL
+197 VTILFSIAL

-216 EYLGWCMV
+216 EYLGWCMI
-224 MGAVWMLGESKLRQ
+224 MGAIWMLGESKLRQ
-238 LFLPNASAMAALCF
+238 LFLPNASAIASLCF
-252 VMILFCPVPILFYV
+252 FMILFCPVPILFYV
-266 DTILHGKYHR
+266 DTILCGRYHR
-276 LYQVVVYLATANLFV
+276 LYQIIGYIATGNLFV
-291 CSFLHFFGIAD
+291 CSFLHMFGILD

-310 QLVLVIT
+310 HLMLVAT
-317 LGIVLVTT
+317 LAVVLITT
-325 ICTLRRSTDKTD
+325 IRTLRHSTDKAD
-337 RLILVGLIVI
+337 RLVLAGLIVI
-347 FITVAIETVST
+347 FITVVIETIAT

-370 VGLLILLF
+370 IGLLILLF
-378 INILRTVVRIRNL
+378 INILRTIARIRNL
-391 ELERRQTEMRRRR
+391 ELERRQKEMHRRR

-478 PAKLTEDEY
+478 PTKLTEDEY

-502 NISIIPHAA
+502 NITLIPHAA

-528 GLKGEEIPLY
+528 GLKGEDIPLY

-547 YDAMSSRRIYRNA
+547 YDAMSSRRIYRSA
-560 LSRQEICEEIRRNK
+560 LSRQEICEEIRSNQGK
-574 GLQFDPLIA
+574 QFDPVIA
-583 EIFLRLLAEDRLQIQ
+583 EVFLRLLTEDRLQVQ
-598 EINEGNAEESDLPNM
+598 EADSTTPENADQPNM

-621 SDIMK
+621 SDIMQ

-640 TGLPMRNAGEKQ
+640 TGLPMRNAGEKL
-652 AAQLMENHDGCL
+652 AARLMEEHDGCL

-690 FGSILS
+690 FGSILAS
-696 ALKPDAVA
+696 QKADAAA

-712 LLFVPDISRE
+712 LLFVPDISRD
-722 ASTQL
+722 ASAQL
-727 VKDIFTRFQAAK
+727 VKNIFAQFQAAK
-739 ATDLEIRCASMS
+739 ESDLEIRGAAMS
-751 AGLCMTHKGEPFA
+751 AGLCMTHRGQAFA

-790 MEQENLTQGGTGK
+790 MEQENLAQGGTSK
-803 DLAAVAKA
+803 DLATLAKA

-818 NGALDLDYRDFAK
+818 SGALDLDYRDFAK
-831 LYAYMNQLSERYQYH
+831 LYAYMNQLSQRYAYH

-852 TMRTTPDAV
+852 TMSTTPDAV

-880 KIRAVDICTRYSSMQ
+880 KIRAVDICTRNSSMQ
-895 YLIILFESEEN
+895 YLIILFESEEK

-913 RIFTQYYRLYG
+913 RIFAQYYRLYG
-924 KGNFVPSYEFLPMT
+924 KGNFYPKYEYLPMM
-938 PPGQSSFPT
+938 PPDGTDQP

>member
-1 MSTTKDNFRISKKN
+1 MSITKDNFRISKKN
-15 LVLLYIV
+15 TTLLYLI

-29 FLVTQFLVPNER
+29 FLMTQFLMPSER
-41 GVVSAET
+41 GITDDET
-48 AVTYPGTFYW
+48 HITYPGIFYW
-58 EKEDGTREEIAVP
+58 EKEDGSREKIAVP
-71 GRYDVAVRETMVITT
+71 GRYDVAAKETMVIST
-86 VLPEDFDKTSLAI
+86 VLPADFDKTALAI

-105 VTFYVDG
+105 VTFYVGD
-112 ELRAVYDTSD
+112 ELREVYDTSD

-156 DQYAG
+156 TQYAG
-161 VVNAVYW
+161 VVNTVYW
-168 GDKTDIWQYLFQ
+168 GDKVDIWQYLFR
-180 CHSSETI
+180 CHASETI
-187 IGAFILFAGV
+187 IAAFILFAGV
-197 ITILFSFSL
+197 VTILFSIAL

-216 EYLGWCMV
+216 EYLGWCMI
-224 MGAVWMLGESKLRQ
+224 MGAIWMLGESKLRQ
-238 LFLPNASAMAALCF
+238 LFLPNASTMAALCF
-252 VMILFCPVPILFYV
+252 VMILFCPVPILFYA
-266 DTILHGKYHR
+266 DTILRGKYHR
-276 LYQVVVYLATANLFV
+276 LYQIIGYIATGNLFV
-291 CSFLHFFGIAD
+291 CSFLHSFGVLD

-310 QLVLVIT
+310 QLMLVATLAVVLI
-317 LGIVLVTT
+317 TT
-325 ICTLRRSTDKTD
+325 IRALRHSTDKTD
-337 RLILVGLIVI
+337 RLVLAGLIVV
-347 FITVAIETVST
+347 FITVAIETAST

-370 VGLLILLF
+370 IGLLILLF
-378 INILRTVVRIRNL
+378 INILRTIARIRNL
-391 ELERRQTEMRRRR
+391 ELERRQKEMHRRR

-478 PAKLTEDEY
+478 PTKLTEDEY

-502 NISIIPHAA
+502 NITLIPHAA

-528 GLKGEEIPLY
+528 GLKGEDIPLY

-547 YDAMSSRRIYRNA
+547 YDAMSSRRIYRSA
-560 LSRQEICEEIRRNK
+560 LSRQEICEEIRSNQGK
-574 GLQFDPLIA
+574 QFDPVIA
-583 EIFLRLLAEDRLQIQ
+583 EVFLRLLTEDRPQVQ
-598 EINEGNAEESDLPNM
+598 EADSTTPENADQPNM

-621 SDIMK
+621 SDIMQ

-640 TGLPMRNAGEKQ
+640 TGLPMRNAGEKL
-652 AAQLMENHDGCL
+652 AARLMEEHDGCL

-690 FGSILS
+690 FGSILAS
-696 ALKPDAVA
+696 QKADAAA

-712 LLFVPDISRE
+712 LLFVPDISRD
-722 ASTQL
+722 ASAQL
-727 VKDIFTRFQAAK
+727 VKNIFAQFQAAK
-739 ATDLEIRCASMS
+739 ASDLEIRGAAMS
-751 AGLCMTHKGEPFA
+751 AGLCMTHRGQAFA

-790 MEQENLTQGGTGK
+790 MEQENLAQGGTSK
-803 DLAAVAKA
+803 DLATVAKA

-818 NGALDLDYRDFAK
+818 SGALDLDYRDFAK
-831 LYAYMNQLSERYQYH
+831 LYAYMNQLSQRYAYH

-852 TMRTTPDAV
+852 TMSTTPDAV

-880 KIRAVDICTRYSSMQ
+880 KIRAVDICTRNSSMQ
-895 YLIILFESEEN
+895 YLIILFESEEK

-913 RIFTQYYRLYG
+913 RIFAQYYRLYG
-924 KGNFVPSYEFLPMT
+924 KGNFYPKYEYLPMM
-938 PPGQSSFPT
+938 PPDGTDQP

>member
-1 MSTTKDNFRISKKN
+1 MSISKDNFRISRKN
-15 LVLLYIV
+15 TTLLYLI

-29 FLVTQFLVPNER
+29 FLMTQFLVPSER
-41 GVVSAET
+41 SITDDET
-48 AVTYPGTFYW
+48 HITYPGIFYW
-58 EKEDGTREEIAVP
+58 EKEDGSREKIAVP
-71 GRYDVAVRETMVITT
+71 GRYDVAAKETMVIST
-86 VLPEDFDKTSLAI
+86 VLPADFDKTALAI

-105 VTFYVDG
+105 VTFYVGD
-112 ELRAVYDTSD
+112 ELREVYDTSD

-156 DQYAG
+156 SQYAG

-168 GDKTDIWQYLFQ
+168 GDKVDIWQYLFR
-180 CHSSETI
+180 CHASETI
-187 IGAFILFAGV
+187 IAAFILFAGV
-197 ITILFSFSL
+197 VTILFSIAL

-216 EYLGWCMV
+216 EYLGWCMI
-224 MGAVWMLGESKLRQ
+224 MGAIWMLGESKLRQ
-238 LFLPNASAMAALCF
+238 LFLPNASAIASLCF

-266 DTILHGKYHR
+266 DTILCGRYHR
-276 LYQVVVYLATANLFV
+276 LYQIIGYIATGNLFV
-291 CSFLHFFGIAD
+291 CSFLHMFGILD

-310 QLVLVIT
+310 HLMLVAT
-317 LGIVLVTT
+317 LAVVLITT
-325 ICTLRRSTDKTD
+325 IRTLRHSTDKAD
-337 RLILVGLIVI
+337 RLVLAGLIVI
-347 FITVAIETVST
+347 FITVVIETIAT
-358 YYMVTISGIFLG
+358 YYMVTISSIFLG
-370 VGLLILLF
+370 IGLLILLF
-378 INILRTVVRIRNL
+378 INILRTIARIRNL
-391 ELERRQTEMRRRR
+391 ELERRQKEMHRRR

-478 PAKLTEDEY
+478 PTKLTEDEY

-502 NISIIPHAA
+502 NITLIPHAA

-528 GLKGEEIPLY
+528 GLKGEDIPLY

-547 YDAMSSRRIYRNA
+547 YDAMSSRRIYRSA
-560 LSRQEICEEIRRNK
+560 LSRQEICEEIRSNQGK
-574 GLQFDPLIA
+574 QFDPVIA
-583 EIFLRLLAEDRLQIQ
+583 EVFLRLLTEDRLQVQ
-598 EINEGNAEESDLPNM
+598 EADSTTPENADQPNM

-621 SDIMK
+621 SDIMQ

-640 TGLPMRNAGEKQ
+640 TGLPMRNAGEKL
-652 AAQLMENHDGCL
+652 AARLMEEHDGCL

-690 FGSILS
+690 FGSILAS
-696 ALKPDAVA
+696 QKADAAA

-712 LLFVPDISRE
+712 LLFVPDISRD
-722 ASTQL
+722 ASAQL
-727 VKDIFTRFQAAK
+727 VKNIFAQFQAAK
-739 ATDLEIRCASMS
+739 ESDLEIRGAAMS
-751 AGLCMTHKGEPFA
+751 AGLCMTHRGQAFT

-790 MEQENLTQGGTGK
+790 MEQENLAQGGTSK
-803 DLAAVAKA
+803 DLATVAKA

-818 NGALDLDYRDFAK
+818 SGALDLDYRDFAK
-831 LYAYMNQLSERYQYH
+831 LYAYMNQLSQRYAYH

-852 TMRTTPDAV
+852 TMSTTPDAV

-880 KIRAVDICTRYSSMQ
+880 KIRAVDICTRNSSMQ
-895 YLIILFESEEN
+895 YLIILFESEEK

-913 RIFTQYYRLYG
+913 RIFAQYYRLYG
-924 KGNFVPSYEFLPMT
+924 KGNFYPKYEYLPMM
-938 PPGQSSFPT
+938 PPDGTDQP

>member
-1 MSTTKDNFRISKKN
+1 MSITKDNFRISKKN
-15 LVLLYIV
+15 TTLLYLI

-29 FLVTQFLVPNER
+29 FLMTQFLMPSER
-41 GVVSAET
+41 GITDDET
-48 AVTYPGTFYW
+48 HITYPGIFYW
-58 EKEDGTREEIAVP
+58 EKENGSREKIAVP
-71 GRYDVAVRETMVITT
+71 GRYDVAARETMTIST
-86 VLPEDFDKTSLAI
+86 VLPDDFDKTALAI

-105 VTFYVDG
+105 VTFYVGD
-112 ELRAVYDTSD
+112 ELREVYDTSD

-156 DQYAG
+156 TQYAG
-161 VVNAVYW
+161 VVNTVYW
-168 GDKTDIWQYLFQ
+168 GDKVDIWQYLFR
-180 CHSSETI
+180 CHASETI
-187 IGAFILFAGV
+187 IAAFILFAGV
-197 ITILFSFSL
+197 VTILFSIAL

-216 EYLGWCMV
+216 EYLGWCMI
-224 MGAVWMLGESKLRQ
+224 MGAIWMLGESKLRQ
-238 LFLPNASAMAALCF
+238 LFLPNASTMAALCF
-252 VMILFCPVPILFYV
+252 VMILFCPVPILFYA
-266 DTILHGKYHR
+266 DTILRGKYHR
-276 LYQVVVYLATANLFV
+276 LYQIIGYIATGNLFV
-291 CSFLHFFGIAD
+291 CSFLHIFGILD

-310 QLVLVIT
+310 QLMLVATLAVVLI
-317 LGIVLVTT
+317 TT
-325 ICTLRRSTDKTD
+325 IRALRHSTDKTD
-337 RLILVGLIVI
+337 RLVLAGLIVV
-347 FITVAIETVST
+347 FITVAIETAST

-370 VGLLILLF
+370 IGLLILLF
-378 INILRTVVRIRNL
+378 INILRTIAQIRNL
-391 ELERRQTEMRRRR
+391 ELERRQKEMHRRR

-478 PAKLTEDEY
+478 PTKLTEDEY

-502 NISIIPHAA
+502 NITLIPHAA

-528 GLKGEEIPLY
+528 GLKGEDIPLY

-547 YDAMSSRRIYRNA
+547 YDAMSSRRIYRSA
-560 LSRQEICEEIRRNK
+560 LSRQEICEEIRSNQGK
-574 GLQFDPLIA
+574 QFDPVIA
-583 EIFLRLLAEDRLQIQ
+583 EVFLRLLTEDRLQVQ
-598 EINEGNAEESDLPNM
+598 EADSTTPENADQPNM

-621 SDIMK
+621 SDIMQ

-640 TGLPMRNAGEKQ
+640 TGLPMRNAGEKL
-652 AAQLMENHDGCL
+652 AARLMEEHDGCL

-690 FGSILS
+690 FGSILAS
-696 ALKPDAVA
+696 QKADAAA

-712 LLFVPDISRE
+712 LLFVPDISRD
-722 ASTQL
+722 ASAQL
-727 VKDIFTRFQAAK
+727 VKNIFAQFQAAK
-739 ATDLEIRCASMS
+739 ASDLEIRGAAMS
-751 AGLCMTHKGEPFA
+751 AGLCMTHRGQAFA

-790 MEQENLTQGGTGK
+790 MEQENLAQGGTSK
-803 DLAAVAKA
+803 DLATVAKA

-818 NGALDLDYRDFAK
+818 SGALDLDYRDFAK
-831 LYAYMNQLSERYQYH
+831 LYAYMNQLSQRYAYH

-852 TMRTTPDAV
+852 TMSTTPDAV

-880 KIRAVDICTRYSSMQ
+880 KIRAVDICTRNSSMQ
-895 YLIILFESEEN
+895 YLIILFESEEK

-913 RIFTQYYRLYG
+913 RIFAQYYRLYG
-924 KGNFVPSYEFLPMT
+924 KGNFYPKYEYLPMM
-938 PPGQSSFPT
+938 PPDGTDQP

>member
-1 MSTTKDNFRISKKN
+1 MSITKDNFRISRKN
-15 LVLLYIV
+15 TTLLYLI

-29 FLVTQFLVPNER
+29 FLMTQFLVPSER
-41 GVVSAET
+41 GITDDET
-48 AVTYPGTFYW
+48 HITYPGIFYW
-58 EKEDGTREEIAVP
+58 EKEDGSREKIAVP
-71 GRYDVAVRETMVITT
+71 GRYDVAAKETMVIST
-86 VLPEDFDKTSLAI
+86 VLPADFDKTALAI

-105 VTFYVDG
+105 VTFYVGD
-112 ELRAVYDTSD
+112 ELREVYDTSD

-156 DQYAG
+156 SQYAG

-168 GDKTDIWQYLFQ
+168 GDKVDIWQYLFR
-180 CHSSETI
+180 CHASETI
-187 IGAFILFAGV
+187 IAAFILFAGV
-197 ITILFSFSL
+197 VTILFSIAL

-216 EYLGWCMV
+216 EYLGWCMI
-224 MGAVWMLGESKLRQ
+224 MGAIWMLGESKLRQ
-238 LFLPNASAMAALCF
+238 LFLPNASAIASLCF

-266 DTILHGKYHR
+266 DTILCGRYHR
-276 LYQVVVYLATANLFV
+276 LYQIIGYIATGNLFV
-291 CSFLHFFGIAD
+291 CSFLHIFGILD

-310 QLVLVIT
+310 HLMLVAT
-317 LGIVLVTT
+317 LAVVLITT
-325 ICTLRRSTDKTD
+325 IRTLRHSTDKAD
-337 RLILVGLIVI
+337 RLVLAGLIVI
-347 FITVAIETVST
+347 FITVVIETIAT

-370 VGLLILLF
+370 IGLLILLF
-378 INILRTVVRIRNL
+378 INILRTIARIRNL
-391 ELERRQTEMRRRR
+391 ELERRQKEMHRRR

-478 PAKLTEDEY
+478 PTKLTEDEY

-502 NISIIPHAA
+502 NITLIPHAA

-528 GLKGEEIPLY
+528 GLKGEDIPLY

-547 YDAMSSRRIYRNA
+547 YDAMSSRRIYRSA
-560 LSRQEICEEIRRNK
+560 LSRQEICEEIRSNQGK
-574 GLQFDPLIA
+574 QFDPVIA
-583 EIFLRLLAEDRLQIQ
+583 EVFLRLLTEDRLQVQ
-598 EINEGNAEESDLPNM
+598 EADSTTPENADQPNM

-621 SDIMK
+621 SDIMQ

-640 TGLPMRNAGEKQ
+640 TGLPMRNAGEKL
-652 AAQLMENHDGCL
+652 AARLMEEHDGCL

-690 FGSILS
+690 FGSILAS
-696 ALKPDAVA
+696 QKADAA
-704 CRLGGDEF
+704 SCRLGGDEF
-712 LLFVPDISRE
+712 LLFVPDISRD
-722 ASTQL
+722 ASAQL
-727 VKDIFTRFQAAK
+727 VKNIFAQFQAAK
-739 ATDLEIRCASMS
+739 ESDLEIRGAAMS
-751 AGLCMTHKGEPFA
+751 AGLCMTHRGQAFA

-790 MEQENLTQGGTGK
+790 MEQENLAQGGTSK
-803 DLAAVAKA
+803 DLATVAKA

-818 NGALDLDYRDFAK
+818 SGALDLDYRDFAK
-831 LYAYMNQLSERYQYH
+831 LYAYMNQLSQRYAYH

-852 TMRTTPDAV
+852 TMSTTPDAV

-880 KIRAVDICTRYSSMQ
+880 KIRAVDICTRNSSMQ
-895 YLIILFESEEN
+895 YLIILFESEEK

-913 RIFTQYYRLYG
+913 RIFAQYYRLYG
-924 KGNFVPSYEFLPMT
+924 KGNFYPKYEYLPMM
-938 PPGQSSFPT
+938 PPDGTDQP

>member
-1 MSTTKDNFRISKKN
+1 MSITKDNFRISKKN
-15 LVLLYIV
+15 TTLLYLI

-29 FLVTQFLVPNER
+29 FLMTQFLMPSER
-41 GVVSAET
+41 GITDDET
-48 AVTYPGTFYW
+48 HITYPGIFYW
-58 EKEDGTREEIAVP
+58 EKENGSREKIAVP
-71 GRYDVAVRETMVITT
+71 GRYDVAARETMTIST
-86 VLPEDFDKTSLAI
+86 VLPDDFDKTALAI

-105 VTFYVDG
+105 VTFYVGD
-112 ELRAVYDTSD
+112 ELREVYDTSD

-156 DQYAG
+156 TQYAG
-161 VVNAVYW
+161 VVNTVYW
-168 GDKTDIWQYLFQ
+168 GDKVDIWQYLFR
-180 CHSSETI
+180 CHASETI
-187 IGAFILFAGV
+187 IAAFILFAGV
-197 ITILFSFSL
+197 VTILFSIAL

-216 EYLGWCMV
+216 EYLGWCMI
-224 MGAVWMLGESKLRQ
+224 MGAIWMLGESKLRQ
-238 LFLPNASAMAALCF
+238 LFLPNASTMAALCF
-252 VMILFCPVPILFYV
+252 VMILFCPVPILFYA
-266 DTILHGKYHR
+266 DTILRGKYHR
-276 LYQVVVYLATANLFV
+276 LYQIIVYISTGNLFV
-291 CSFLHFFGIAD
+291 CSFLHFFGVLD

-310 QLVLVIT
+310 QLMLVATLAVVLI
-317 LGIVLVTT
+317 TT
-325 ICTLRRSTDKTD
+325 IRALRHSTDKTD
-337 RLILVGLIVI
+337 RLVLAGLIVV
-347 FITVAIETVST
+347 FITVAIETAST

-370 VGLLILLF
+370 IGLLILLF
-378 INILRTVVRIRNL
+378 INILRTIAQIRNL
-391 ELERRQTEMRRRR
+391 ELERRQKEMHRRR

-411 LQVLRTLSTTIETKD
+411 LQVLRTLSSTIETKD

-478 PAKLTEDEY
+478 PTKLTEDEY

-502 NISIIPHAA
+502 NITLIPHAA

-528 GLKGEEIPLY
+528 GLKGEDIPLY

-547 YDAMSSRRIYRNA
+547 YDAMSSRRIYRSA
-560 LSRQEICEEIRRNK
+560 LSRQEICEEIRSNQGK
-574 GLQFDPLIA
+574 QFDPVIA
-583 EIFLRLLAEDRLQIQ
+583 EVFLRLLTEDRLQVQ
-598 EINEGNAEESDLPNM
+598 EADSTTPENADQPNM

-621 SDIMK
+621 SDIMQ

-640 TGLPMRNAGEKQ
+640 TGLPMRNAGEKL
-652 AAQLMENHDGCL
+652 AARLMEEHDGCL

-690 FGSILS
+690 FGSILAS
-696 ALKPDAVA
+696 QKADAAA

-712 LLFVPDISRE
+712 LLFVPDISRD
-722 ASTQL
+722 ASAQL
-727 VKDIFTRFQAAK
+727 AKNIFAQFQAAK
-739 ATDLEIRCASMS
+739 ASDLEIRGAAMS
-751 AGLCMTHKGEPFA
+751 AGLCMTHRGQAFA

-790 MEQENLTQGGTGK
+790 MEQENLAQGGTSK
-803 DLAAVAKA
+803 DLATVAKA

-818 NGALDLDYRDFAK
+818 SGALDLDYRDFAK
-831 LYAYMNQLSERYQYH
+831 LYAYMNQLSQRYAYH

-852 TMRTTPDAV
+852 TMSTTPDAV

-880 KIRAVDICTRYSSMQ
+880 KIRAVDICTRNSSMQ
-895 YLIILFESEEN
+895 YLIILFESEEK

-913 RIFTQYYRLYG
+913 RIFAQYYRLYG
-924 KGNFVPSYEFLPMT
+924 KGNFYPKYEYLPMT
-938 PPGQSSFPT
+938 PPTGNDQP

>member
-1 MSTTKDNFRISKKN
+1 MSITKDNFRISRKN
-15 LVLLYIV
+15 TTLLYLI

-29 FLVTQFLVPNER
+29 FLMTQFLVPSER
-41 GVVSAET
+41 GITDDET
-48 AVTYPGTFYW
+48 HITYPGIFYW
-58 EKEDGTREEIAVP
+58 EKEDGSREKIAVP
-71 GRYDVAVRETMVITT
+71 GRYDVAAKETMVIST
-86 VLPEDFDKTSLAI
+86 VLPADFDKTALAI

-105 VTFYVDG
+105 VTFYVGD
-112 ELRAVYDTSD
+112 ELREVYDTSD
-122 TRLFGKNSASRYV
+122 TRLSGKNSASRYV

-156 DQYAG
+156 SQYAG

-168 GDKTDIWQYLFQ
+168 GDKVDIWQYLFR
-180 CHSSETI
+180 CHASETI
-187 IGAFILFAGV
+187 IAAFILFAGV
-197 ITILFSFSL
+197 VTILFSIAL

-216 EYLGWCMV
+216 EYLGWCMI
-224 MGAVWMLGESKLRQ
+224 MGAIWMLGESKLRQ
-238 LFLPNASAMAALCF
+238 LFLPNASAIASLCF

-266 DTILHGKYHR
+266 DTILCGRYHR
-276 LYQVVVYLATANLFV
+276 LYQIIGYIATGNLFV
-291 CSFLHFFGIAD
+291 CSFLHMFGILD

-310 QLVLVIT
+310 HLMLVAT
-317 LGIVLVTT
+317 LAVVLITT
-325 ICTLRRSTDKTD
+325 IRTLRHSTDKAD
-337 RLILVGLIVI
+337 RLVLAGLIVI
-347 FITVAIETVST
+347 FITVVIETIAT

-370 VGLLILLF
+370 IGLLILLF
-378 INILRTVVRIRNL
+378 INILRTIARIRNL
-391 ELERRQTEMRRRR
+391 ELERRQKEMHRRR

-478 PAKLTEDEY
+478 PTKLTEDEY

-502 NISIIPHAA
+502 NITLIPHAA

-528 GLKGEEIPLY
+528 GLKGEDIPLY

-547 YDAMSSRRIYRNA
+547 YDAMSSRRIYRSA
-560 LSRQEICEEIRRNK
+560 LSRQEICEEIRSNQGK
-574 GLQFDPLIA
+574 QFDPVIA
-583 EIFLRLLAEDRLQIQ
+583 EVFLRLLTEDRLQVQ
-598 EINEGNAEESDLPNM
+598 EADSTTPENADQPNM

-621 SDIMK
+621 SDIMQ

-632 DSENFDFL
+632 DSENFNFL
-640 TGLPMRNAGEKQ
+640 TGLPMRNAGEKL
-652 AAQLMENHDGCL
+652 AARLMEEHDGCL

-690 FGSILS
+690 FGSILAS
-696 ALKPDAVA
+696 QKADAAA

-712 LLFVPDISRE
+712 LLFVPDISRD
-722 ASTQL
+722 ASAQL
-727 VKDIFTRFQAAK
+727 VKNIFAQFQAAK
-739 ATDLEIRCASMS
+739 ESDLEIRGAAMS
-751 AGLCMTHKGEPFA
+751 AGLCMTHRGQAFA

-790 MEQENLTQGGTGK
+790 MEQENLAQGGTSK
-803 DLAAVAKA
+803 DLATVAKA

-818 NGALDLDYRDFAK
+818 SGALDLDYRDFAK
-831 LYAYMNQLSERYQYH
+831 LYAYMNQLSQRYAYH

-852 TMRTTPDAV
+852 TMSTTPDAV

-880 KIRAVDICTRYSSMQ
+880 KIRAVDICTRNSSMQ
-895 YLIILFESEEN
+895 YLIILFESEEK

-913 RIFTQYYRLYG
+913 RIFAQYYRLYG
-924 KGNFVPSYEFLPMT
+924 KGNFYPKYEYLPMM
-938 PPGQSSFPT
+938 PPDGTDQP

>member
-1 MSTTKDNFRISKKN
+1 MSITKDNFRISKKN
-15 LVLLYIV
+15 TTLLYLI

-29 FLVTQFLVPNER
+29 FLMTQFLMPSER
-41 GVVSAET
+41 GITDDET
-48 AVTYPGTFYW
+48 HITYPGIFYW
-58 EKEDGTREEIAVP
+58 EKENGSREKIAVP
-71 GRYDVAVRETMVITT
+71 GRYDVAARETMTIST
-86 VLPEDFDKTSLAI
+86 VLPDDFDKTALAI

-105 VTFYVDG
+105 VTFYVGD
-112 ELRAVYDTSD
+112 ELREVYDTSD

-156 DQYAG
+156 TQYAG
-161 VVNAVYW
+161 VVNTVYW
-168 GDKTDIWQYLFQ
+168 GDKVDIWQYLFR
-180 CHSSETI
+180 CHASETI
-187 IGAFILFAGV
+187 IAAFILFAGV
-197 ITILFSFSL
+197 VTILFSIAL

-216 EYLGWCMV
+216 EYLGWCMI
-224 MGAVWMLGESKLRQ
+224 MGAIWMLGESKLRQ
-238 LFLPNASAMAALCF
+238 LFLPNASTMAALCF
-252 VMILFCPVPILFYV
+252 VMILFCPVPILFYA
-266 DTILHGKYHR
+266 DTILRGKYHR
-276 LYQVVVYLATANLFV
+276 LYQIIGYIATGNLFV
-291 CSFLHFFGIAD
+291 CSFLHFFGVLD

-310 QLVLVIT
+310 QLMLVATLAVVLI
-317 LGIVLVTT
+317 TT
-325 ICTLRRSTDKTD
+325 IRALRHSTDKTD
-337 RLILVGLIVI
+337 RLVLAGLIVV
-347 FITVAIETVST
+347 FITVAIETAST

-370 VGLLILLF
+370 IGLLILLF
-378 INILRTVVRIRNL
+378 INILRTIARIRNL
-391 ELERRQTEMRRRR
+391 ELERRQKEMHRRR

-478 PAKLTEDEY
+478 PTKLTEDEY

-502 NISIIPHAA
+502 NITLIPHAA

-528 GLKGEEIPLY
+528 GLKGEDIPLY

-547 YDAMSSRRIYRNA
+547 YDAMSSRRIYRSA
-560 LSRQEICEEIRRNK
+560 LSRQEICEEIRSNQGK
-574 GLQFDPLIA
+574 QFDPVIA
-583 EIFLRLLAEDRLQIQ
+583 EVFLRLLTEDRLQVQ
-598 EINEGNAEESDLPNM
+598 EADSTTPENADQPNM

-621 SDIMK
+621 SDIMQ

-640 TGLPMRNAGEKQ
+640 TGLPMRNAGEKL
-652 AAQLMENHDGCL
+652 AARLMEEHDGCL

-690 FGSILS
+690 FGSILAS
-696 ALKPDAVA
+696 QKADAAA

-712 LLFVPDISRE
+712 LLFVPDISRD
-722 ASTQL
+722 ASAQL
-727 VKDIFTRFQAAK
+727 VKNIFAQFQAAK
-739 ATDLEIRCASMS
+739 ASDLEIRGAAMS
-751 AGLCMTHKGEPFA
+751 AGLCMTHRGQAFA

-790 MEQENLTQGGTGK
+790 MEQENLAQGGTSK
-803 DLAAVAKA
+803 DLATVAKA

-818 NGALDLDYRDFAK
+818 SGALDLDYRDFAK
-831 LYAYMNQLSERYQYH
+831 LYAYMNQLSQRYAYH

-852 TMRTTPDAV
+852 TMSTTPDAV

-880 KIRAVDICTRYSSMQ
+880 KIRAVDICTRNSSMQ
-895 YLIILFESEEN
+895 YLIILFESEEK

-913 RIFTQYYRLYG
+913 RIFAQYYRLYG
-924 KGNFVPSYEFLPMT
+924 KGNFYPKYEYLPMT
-938 PPGQSSFPT
+938 PPTGNDQP

>member
-1 MSTTKDNFRISKKN
+1 MSITKDNFRISKKN
-15 LVLLYIV
+15 TTLLYLI

-29 FLVTQFLVPNER
+29 FLITQFLMPSER
-41 GVVSAET
+41 GITDDET
-48 AVTYPGTFYW
+48 HITYPGIFYW
-58 EKEDGTREEIAVP
+58 EKENGSREKIAVP
-71 GRYDVAVRETMVITT
+71 GRYDVAARETMTIST
-86 VLPEDFDKTSLAI
+86 VLPDDFDKTALAI

-105 VTFYVDG
+105 VTFYVGD
-112 ELRAVYDTSD
+112 ELREVYDTSD

-156 DQYAG
+156 TQYAG
-161 VVNAVYW
+161 VVNTVYW
-168 GDKTDIWQYLFQ
+168 GDKVDIWQYLFR
-180 CHSSETI
+180 CHASETI
-187 IGAFILFAGV
+187 IAAFILFAGV
-197 ITILFSFSL
+197 VTILFSIAL

-216 EYLGWCMV
+216 EYLGWCMI
-224 MGAVWMLGESKLRQ
+224 MGAIWMLGESKLRQ
-238 LFLPNASAMAALCF
+238 LFLPNASTMAALCF
-252 VMILFCPVPILFYV
+252 VMILFCPVPILFYA
-266 DTILHGKYHR
+266 DTILRGKYHR
-276 LYQVVVYLATANLFV
+276 LYQIIGYIATGNLFV
-291 CSFLHFFGIAD
+291 CSFLHSFGVLD

-310 QLVLVIT
+310 QLMLVATLAVVLI
-317 LGIVLVTT
+317 TT
-325 ICTLRRSTDKTD
+325 IRALRHSTDKTD
-337 RLILVGLIVI
+337 RLVLAGLIVV
-347 FITVAIETVST
+347 FITVAIETAST

-370 VGLLILLF
+370 IGLLILLF
-378 INILRTVVRIRNL
+378 INILRTIAQIRNL
-391 ELERRQTEMRRRR
+391 ELERRQKEMHRRR

-478 PAKLTEDEY
+478 PTKLTEDEY

-502 NISIIPHAA
+502 NITLIPHAA

-528 GLKGEEIPLY
+528 GLKGEDIPLY

-547 YDAMSSRRIYRNA
+547 YDAMSSRRIYRSA
-560 LSRQEICEEIRRNK
+560 LSRQEICEEIRSNQGK
-574 GLQFDPLIA
+574 QFDPVIA
-583 EIFLRLLAEDRLQIQ
+583 EVFLRLLTEDRLQVQ
-598 EINEGNAEESDLPNM
+598 EADSTTPENADQPNM

-621 SDIMK
+621 SDIMQ

-640 TGLPMRNAGEKQ
+640 TGLPMRNAGEKL
-652 AAQLMENHDGCL
+652 AARLMEEHDGCL

-690 FGSILS
+690 FGSILAS
-696 ALKPDAVA
+696 QKADAAA

-712 LLFVPDISRE
+712 LLFVPDISRD
-722 ASTQL
+722 ASAQL
-727 VKDIFTRFQAAK
+727 VKNIFAQFQAAK
-739 ATDLEIRCASMS
+739 ASDLEIRGAAMS
-751 AGLCMTHKGEPFA
+751 AGLCMTHRGQAFA

-790 MEQENLTQGGTGK
+790 MEQENLAQGGTSK
-803 DLAAVAKA
+803 DLATVAKA

-818 NGALDLDYRDFAK
+818 SGALDLDYRDFAK
-831 LYAYMNQLSERYQYH
+831 LYAYMNQLSQRYAYH

-852 TMRTTPDAV
+852 TMSTTPDAV

-880 KIRAVDICTRYSSMQ
+880 KIRAVDIYTRNSSMQ
-895 YLIILFESEEN
+895 YLIILFESEEK

-913 RIFTQYYRLYG
+913 RIFAQYYRLYG
-924 KGNFVPSYEFLPMT
+924 KGNFYPKYEYLPMM
-938 PPGQSSFPT
+938 PPDGTDQP

>member
-1 MSTTKDNFRISKKN
+1 MSITKDNFRISRKN
-15 LVLLYIV
+15 TTLLYLI

-29 FLVTQFLVPNER
+29 FLMTQFLVPSER
-41 GVVSAET
+41 GITDDET
-48 AVTYPGTFYW
+48 HITYPGIFYW
-58 EKEDGTREEIAVP
+58 EKEDGSREKIAVP
-71 GRYDVAVRETMVITT
+71 GRYDVAAKETMVIST
-86 VLPEDFDKTSLAI
+86 VLPADFDKTALAI

-105 VTFYVDG
+105 VTFYVGD
-112 ELRAVYDTSD
+112 ELREVYDTSD

-145 KEVRILLRTNT
+145 KVVRILLRTNT
-156 DQYAG
+156 SQYAG

-168 GDKTDIWQYLFQ
+168 GDKVDIWQYLFR
-180 CHSSETI
+180 CHASETI
-187 IGAFILFAGV
+187 IAAFILFAGV
-197 ITILFSFSL
+197 VTILFSIAL

-216 EYLGWCMV
+216 EYLGWCMI
-224 MGAVWMLGESKLRQ
+224 MGAIWMLGESKLRQ
-238 LFLPNASAMAALCF
+238 LFLPNASTIASLCF

-266 DTILHGKYHR
+266 DTILCGRYHR
-276 LYQVVVYLATANLFV
+276 LYQIIGYIATGNLFV
-291 CSFLHFFGIAD
+291 CSFLHMFGILD

-310 QLVLVIT
+310 HLMLVAT
-317 LGIVLVTT
+317 LAVVLITT
-325 ICTLRRSTDKTD
+325 IRTLRHSTDKAD
-337 RLILVGLIVI
+337 RLVLAGLIVI
-347 FITVAIETVST
+347 FITVVIETIAT

-370 VGLLILLF
+370 IGLLILLF
-378 INILRTVVRIRNL
+378 INILRTIARIRNL
-391 ELERRQTEMRRRR
+391 ELERRQKEMHRRR

-478 PAKLTEDEY
+478 PTKLTEDEY

-502 NISIIPHAA
+502 NITLIPHAA

-528 GLKGEEIPLY
+528 GLKGEDIPLY

-547 YDAMSSRRIYRNA
+547 YDAMSSRRIYRSA
-560 LSRQEICEEIRRNK
+560 LSRQEICEEIRSNQGK
-574 GLQFDPLIA
+574 QFDPVIA
-583 EIFLRLLAEDRLQIQ
+583 EVFLRLLTEDRLQVQ
-598 EINEGNAEESDLPNM
+598 EADSTTPENADQPNM

-621 SDIMK
+621 SDIMQ

-640 TGLPMRNAGEKQ
+640 TGLPMRNAGEKL
-652 AAQLMENHDGCL
+652 AARLMEEHDGCL

-690 FGSILS
+690 FGSILAS
-696 ALKPDAVA
+696 QKADAAA

-712 LLFVPDISRE
+712 LLFVPDISRD
-722 ASTQL
+722 ASAQL
-727 VKDIFTRFQAAK
+727 VKNIFAQFQAAK
-739 ATDLEIRCASMS
+739 ESDLEIRGAAMS
-751 AGLCMTHKGEPFA
+751 AGLCMTHRGQAFA

-790 MEQENLTQGGTGK
+790 MEQENLAQGGTSK
-803 DLAAVAKA
+803 DLATVAKA

-818 NGALDLDYRDFAK
+818 SGALDLDYRDFAK
-831 LYAYMNQLSERYQYH
+831 LYAYMNQLSQRYAYH

-852 TMRTTPDAV
+852 TMSTTPDAV

-880 KIRAVDICTRYSSMQ
+880 KIRAVDICTRNSSMQ
-895 YLIILFESEEN
+895 YLIILFESEEK

-913 RIFTQYYRLYG
+913 RIFAQYYRLYG
-924 KGNFVPSYEFLPMT
+924 KGNFYPKYEYLPMM
-938 PPGQSSFPT
+938 PPDGTDQP

>member
-1 MSTTKDNFRISKKN
+1 MSITKDNFRISRKN
-15 LVLLYIV
+15 TTLLYLI

-29 FLVTQFLVPNER
+29 FLMTQFLVPSER
-41 GVVSAET
+41 GITDDET
-48 AVTYPGTFYW
+48 HITYPGIFYW
-58 EKEDGTREEIAVP
+58 EKEDGSREKIAVP
-71 GRYDVAVRETMVITT
+71 GRYDVAAKETMVIST
-86 VLPEDFDKTSLAI
+86 VLPADFDKTALAI

-105 VTFYVDG
+105 VTFYVGD
-112 ELRAVYDTSD
+112 ELREVYDTSD
-122 TRLFGKNSASRYV
+122 TRPFGKNSASRYV

-156 DQYAG
+156 SQYAG

-168 GDKTDIWQYLFQ
+168 GDKVDIWQYLFR
-180 CHSSETI
+180 CHASETI
-187 IGAFILFAGV
+187 IAAFILFAGV
-197 ITILFSFSL
+197 VTILFSIAL

-216 EYLGWCMV
+216 EYLGWCMI
-224 MGAVWMLGESKLRQ
+224 MGAIWMLGESKLRQ
-238 LFLPNASAMAALCF
+238 LFLPNASAIASLCF

-266 DTILHGKYHR
+266 DTILCGRYHR
-276 LYQVVVYLATANLFV
+276 LYQIIGYIATGNLFV
-291 CSFLHFFGIAD
+291 CSFLHMFGILD

-310 QLVLVIT
+310 HLMLVAT
-317 LGIVLVTT
+317 LAVVLITT
-325 ICTLRRSTDKTD
+325 IRTLRHSTDKAD
-337 RLILVGLIVI
+337 RLVLAGLIVI
-347 FITVAIETVST
+347 FITVVIETIAT

-370 VGLLILLF
+370 IGLLILLF
-378 INILRTVVRIRNL
+378 INILRTIARIRNL
-391 ELERRQTEMRRRR
+391 ELERRQKEMHRRR

-478 PAKLTEDEY
+478 PTKLTEDEY

-502 NISIIPHAA
+502 NITLIPHAA

-528 GLKGEEIPLY
+528 GLKGEDIPLY

-547 YDAMSSRRIYRNA
+547 YDAMSSRRIYRSA
-560 LSRQEICEEIRRNK
+560 LSRQEICEEIRSNQGK
-574 GLQFDPLIA
+574 QFDPVIA
-583 EIFLRLLAEDRLQIQ
+583 EVFLRLLTEDRLQVQ
-598 EINEGNAEESDLPNM
+598 EADSTTPENADQPNM

-621 SDIMK
+621 SDIMQ

-640 TGLPMRNAGEKQ
+640 TGLPMRNAGEKL
-652 AAQLMENHDGCL
+652 AARLMEEHDGCL

-690 FGSILS
+690 FGSILAS
-696 ALKPDAVA
+696 QKADAAA

-712 LLFVPDISRE
+712 LLFVPDISRD
-722 ASTQL
+722 ASAQL
-727 VKDIFTRFQAAK
+727 VKNIFAQFQAAK
-739 ATDLEIRCASMS
+739 ESDLEIRGAAMS
-751 AGLCMTHKGEPFA
+751 AGLCMTHRGQAFA

-790 MEQENLTQGGTGK
+790 MEQENLAQGGTSK
-803 DLAAVAKA
+803 DLATVAKA

-818 NGALDLDYRDFAK
+818 SGALDLDYREFAK
-831 LYAYMNQLSERYQYH
+831 LYAYMNQLSQRYAYH

-852 TMRTTPDAV
+852 TMSTTPDAV

-880 KIRAVDICTRYSSMQ
+880 KIRAVDICTRNSSMQ
-895 YLIILFESEEN
+895 YLIILFESEEK

-913 RIFTQYYRLYG
+913 RIFAQYYRLYG
-924 KGNFVPSYEFLPMT
+924 KGNFYPKYEYLPMM
-938 PPGQSSFPT
+938 PPDGTDQP

>member
-1 MSTTKDNFRISKKN
+1 MSITKDNFRISRKN
-15 LVLLYIV
+15 TTLLYLI

-29 FLVTQFLVPNER
+29 FLMTQFLVPSER
-41 GVVSAET
+41 GITDDET
-48 AVTYPGTFYW
+48 HITYPGIFYW
-58 EKEDGTREEIAVP
+58 EKEDGSREKIAVP
-71 GRYDVAVRETMVITT
+71 GRYDVAAKETMIIST
-86 VLPEDFDKTSLAI
+86 VLPADFDKTALAI

-105 VTFYVDG
+105 VTFYVGD
-112 ELRAVYDTSD
+112 ELREVYDTSD
-122 TRLFGKNSASRYV
+122 TRPFGKNSASRYV

-156 DQYAG
+156 SQYAG

-168 GDKTDIWQYLFQ
+168 GDKVDIWQYLFR
-180 CHSSETI
+180 CHASETI
-187 IGAFILFAGV
+187 IAAFILFAGV
-197 ITILFSFSL
+197 VTILFSIAL

-216 EYLGWCMV
+216 EYLGWCMI
-224 MGAVWMLGESKLRQ
+224 MGAIWMLGESKLRQ
-238 LFLPNASAMAALCF
+238 LFLPNASAIASLCF

-266 DTILHGKYHR
+266 DTILCGRYHR
-276 LYQVVVYLATANLFV
+276 LYQIIGYIATGNLFV
-291 CSFLHFFGIAD
+291 CSFLHMFGILD

-310 QLVLVIT
+310 HLMLVAT
-317 LGIVLVTT
+317 LAVVLITT
-325 ICTLRRSTDKTD
+325 IRTLRHSTDKAD
-337 RLILVGLIVI
+337 RLVLAGLIVI
-347 FITVAIETVST
+347 FITVVIETIAT

-370 VGLLILLF
+370 IGLLILLF
-378 INILRTVVRIRNL
+378 INILRTIARIRNL
-391 ELERRQTEMRRRR
+391 ELERRQKEMHRRR

-478 PAKLTEDEY
+478 PTKLTEDEY

-502 NISIIPHAA
+502 NITLIPHAA

-528 GLKGEEIPLY
+528 GLKGEDIPLY

-547 YDAMSSRRIYRNA
+547 YDAMSSRRIYRSA
-560 LSRQEICEEIRRNK
+560 LSRQEICEEIRSNQGK
-574 GLQFDPLIA
+574 QFDPVIA
-583 EIFLRLLAEDRLQIQ
+583 EVFLRLLTEDRLQVQ
-598 EINEGNAEESDLPNM
+598 EADSTTPENADQPNM

-621 SDIMK
+621 SDIMQ

-640 TGLPMRNAGEKQ
+640 TGLPMRNAGEKL
-652 AAQLMENHDGCL
+652 AARLMEEHDGCL

-690 FGSILS
+690 FGSILAS
-696 ALKPDAVA
+696 QKADAAA

-712 LLFVPDISRE
+712 LLFVPDISRD
-722 ASTQL
+722 ASAQL
-727 VKDIFTRFQAAK
+727 AKNIFAQFQAAK
-739 ATDLEIRCASMS
+739 ESDLEIRGAAMS
-751 AGLCMTHKGEPFA
+751 AGLCMTHRGQAFA

-790 MEQENLTQGGTGK
+790 MEQENLAQGGTSK
-803 DLAAVAKA
+803 DLATVAKA

-818 NGALDLDYRDFAK
+818 SGALDLDYRDFAK
-831 LYAYMNQLSERYQYH
+831 LYAYMNQLSQRYAYH

-852 TMRTTPDAV
+852 TMSTTPDAV

-880 KIRAVDICTRYSSMQ
+880 KIRAVDICTRNSSMQ
-895 YLIILFESEEN
+895 YLIILFESEEK

-913 RIFTQYYRLYG
+913 RIFAQYYRLYG
-924 KGNFVPSYEFLPMT
+924 KGNFYPKYEYLPMM
-938 PPGQSSFPT
+938 PPDGTDQP

>member
-1 MSTTKDNFRISKKN
+1 MSITKDNFRISRKN
-15 LVLLYIV
+15 TTLLYLI

-29 FLVTQFLVPNER
+29 FLMTPFLVPSER
-41 GVVSAET
+41 GITDDET
-48 AVTYPGTFYW
+48 HITYPGIFYW
-58 EKEDGTREEIAVP
+58 EKEDGSREKIAVP
-71 GRYDVAVRETMVITT
+71 GRYDVAAKETMVIST
-86 VLPEDFDKTSLAI
+86 VLPADFDKTALAI

-105 VTFYVDG
+105 VTFYVGD
-112 ELRAVYDTSD
+112 ELREVYDTSD

-156 DQYAG
+156 SQYAG

-168 GDKTDIWQYLFQ
+168 GDKVDIWQYLFR
-180 CHSSETI
+180 CHASETI
-187 IGAFILFAGV
+187 IAAFILFAGV
-197 ITILFSFSL
+197 VTILFSIAL

-216 EYLGWCMV
+216 EYLGWCMI
-224 MGAVWMLGESKLRQ
+224 MGAIWMLGESKLRQ
-238 LFLPNASAMAALCF
+238 LFLPNASAIASLCF

-266 DTILHGKYHR
+266 DTILCGRYHR
-276 LYQVVVYLATANLFV
+276 LYQIIGYIATGNLFV
-291 CSFLHFFGIAD
+291 CSFLHMFGILD

-310 QLVLVIT
+310 HLMLVAT
-317 LGIVLVTT
+317 LAVVLITT
-325 ICTLRRSTDKTD
+325 IRTLRHSTDKAD
-337 RLILVGLIVI
+337 RLVLAGLIVI
-347 FITVAIETVST
+347 FITVVIETIAT

-370 VGLLILLF
+370 IGLLILLF
-378 INILRTVVRIRNL
+378 INILRTIARIRNL
-391 ELERRQTEMRRRR
+391 ELERRQKEMHRRR

-478 PAKLTEDEY
+478 PTKLTEDEY

-502 NISIIPHAA
+502 NITLIPHAA

-528 GLKGEEIPLY
+528 GLKGEDIPLY

-547 YDAMSSRRIYRNA
+547 YDAMSSRRIYRSA
-560 LSRQEICEEIRRNK
+560 LSRQEICEEIRSNQGK
-574 GLQFDPLIA
+574 QFDPVIA
-583 EIFLRLLAEDRLQIQ
+583 EVFLRLLTEDRLQVQ
-598 EINEGNAEESDLPNM
+598 EADSTTPENADQPNM

-621 SDIMK
+621 SDIMQ

-640 TGLPMRNAGEKQ
+640 TGLPMRNAGEKL
-652 AAQLMENHDGCL
+652 AARLMEEHDGCL

-690 FGSILS
+690 FGSILAS
-696 ALKPDAVA
+696 QKADAA
-704 CRLGGDEF
+704 SCRLGGDEF
-712 LLFVPDISRE
+712 LLFVPDISRD
-722 ASTQL
+722 ASAQL
-727 VKDIFTRFQAAK
+727 AKNIFAQFQAAK
-739 ATDLEIRCASMS
+739 ESDLEIRGAAMS
-751 AGLCMTHKGEPFA
+751 AGLCMTHRGQAFA

-790 MEQENLTQGGTGK
+790 MEQENLAQGGTSK
-803 DLAAVAKA
+803 DLATVAKA

-818 NGALDLDYRDFAK
+818 SGALDLDYRDFAK
-831 LYAYMNQLSERYQYH
+831 LYAYMNQLSQRYAYH

-852 TMRTTPDAV
+852 TMSTTPDAV

-880 KIRAVDICTRYSSMQ
+880 KIRAVDICTRNSSMQ
-895 YLIILFESEEN
+895 YLIILFESEEK

-913 RIFTQYYRLYG
+913 RIFAQYYRLYG
-924 KGNFVPSYEFLPMT
+924 KGNFYPKYEYLPMM
-938 PPGQSSFPT
+938 PPDGTDQP

>member
-1 MSTTKDNFRISKKN
+1 M
-15 LVLLYIV
+15 

-29 FLVTQFLVPNER
+29 FLMTQFLVPSER
-41 GVVSAET
+41 GITDDET
-48 AVTYPGTFYW
+48 HITYPGIFYW
-58 EKEDGTREEIAVP
+58 EKEDGSREKIAVP
-71 GRYDVAVRETMVITT
+71 GRYDVAAKETMVIST
-86 VLPEDFDKTSLAI
+86 VLPADFDKTALAI

-105 VTFYVDG
+105 VTFYVGD
-112 ELRAVYDTSD
+112 ELREVYDTSD
-122 TRLFGKNSASRYV
+122 TRPFGKNSASRYV

-156 DQYAG
+156 SQYAG

-168 GDKTDIWQYLFQ
+168 GDKVDIWQYLFR
-180 CHSSETI
+180 CHASETI
-187 IGAFILFAGV
+187 IAAFILFAGV
-197 ITILFSFSL
+197 VTILFSIAL

-216 EYLGWCMV
+216 EYLGWCMI
-224 MGAVWMLGESKLRQ
+224 MGAIWMLGESKLRQ
-238 LFLPNASAMAALCF
+238 LFLPNASAIASLCF

-266 DTILHGKYHR
+266 DTILCGRYHR
-276 LYQVVVYLATANLFV
+276 LYQIIGYIATGNLFV
-291 CSFLHFFGIAD
+291 CSFLHMFGILD

-310 QLVLVIT
+310 HLMLVAT
-317 LGIVLVTT
+317 LAVVLITT
-325 ICTLRRSTDKTD
+325 IRTLRHSTDKAD
-337 RLILVGLIVI
+337 RLVLAGLIVI
-347 FITVAIETVST
+347 FITVVIETIAT

-370 VGLLILLF
+370 IGLLILLF
-378 INILRTVVRIRNL
+378 INILRTIARIRNL
-391 ELERRQTEMRRRR
+391 ELERRQKEMHRRR

-478 PAKLTEDEY
+478 PTKLTEDEY

-502 NISIIPHAA
+502 NITLIPHAA

-528 GLKGEEIPLY
+528 GLKGEDIPLY

-547 YDAMSSRRIYRNA
+547 YDAMSSRRIYRSA
-560 LSRQEICEEIRRNK
+560 LSRQEICEEIRSNQGK
-574 GLQFDPLIA
+574 QFDPVIA
-583 EIFLRLLAEDRLQIQ
+583 EMFLRLLTEDRLQVQ
-598 EINEGNAEESDLPNM
+598 EADSTTPENADQPNM

-621 SDIMK
+621 SDIMQ

-640 TGLPMRNAGEKQ
+640 TGLPMRNAGEKL
-652 AAQLMENHDGCL
+652 AARLMEEHDGCL

-690 FGSILS
+690 FGSILAS
-696 ALKPDAVA
+696 QKADAAA

-712 LLFVPDISRE
+712 LLFVPDISRD
-722 ASTQL
+722 ASAQL
-727 VKDIFTRFQAAK
+727 VKNIFAQFQAAK
-739 ATDLEIRCASMS
+739 ESDLEIRGAAMS
-751 AGLCMTHKGEPFA
+751 AGLCMTHRGQAFA

-790 MEQENLTQGGTGK
+790 MEQENLAQGGTSK
-803 DLAAVAKA
+803 DLATVAKA

-818 NGALDLDYRDFAK
+818 SGALDLDYRDFAK
-831 LYAYMNQLSERYQYH
+831 LYAYMNQLSQRYAYH

-852 TMRTTPDAV
+852 TMSTTPDAV

-880 KIRAVDICTRYSSMQ
+880 KIRAVDICTRNSSMQ
-895 YLIILFESEEN
+895 YLIILFESEEK

-913 RIFTQYYRLYG
+913 RIFAQYYRLYG
-924 KGNFVPSYEFLPMT
+924 KGNFYPKYEYLPMM
-938 PPGQSSFPT
+938 PPDGTDQP

>member
-1 MSTTKDNFRISKKN
+1 M
-15 LVLLYIV
+15 
-22 MAAILLG
+22 
-29 FLVTQFLVPNER
+29 
-41 GVVSAET
+41 
-48 AVTYPGTFYW
+48 
-58 EKEDGTREEIAVP
+58 P
-71 GRYDVAVRETMVITT
+71 GRYDVAAKETMVIST
-86 VLPEDFDKTSLAI
+86 VLPADFDKTALAI

-105 VTFYVDG
+105 VTFYVGD
-112 ELRAVYDTSD
+112 ELREVYDTSD
-122 TRLFGKNSASRYV
+122 TRLSGKNSASRYV

-156 DQYAG
+156 SQYAG

-168 GDKTDIWQYLFQ
+168 GDKVDIWQYLFR
-180 CHSSETI
+180 CHASETI
-187 IGAFILFAGV
+187 IAAFILFAGV
-197 ITILFSFSL
+197 VTILFSIAL
-206 GVAYKTKFDM
+206 GVAYKAKFDM
-216 EYLGWCMV
+216 EYLGWCMI
-224 MGAVWMLGESKLRQ
+224 MGAIWMLGESKLRQ
-238 LFLPNASAMAALCF
+238 LFLPNASAIASLCF

-266 DTILHGKYHR
+266 DTILCGRYHR
-276 LYQVVVYLATANLFV
+276 LYQIIGYIATGNLFV
-291 CSFLHFFGIAD
+291 CSFLHIFGILD

-310 QLVLVIT
+310 HLMLVAT
-317 LGIVLVTT
+317 LAVVLITT
-325 ICTLRRSTDKTD
+325 IRTLRHSTDKAD
-337 RLILVGLIVI
+337 RLVLAGLIVI
-347 FITVAIETVST
+347 FITVVIETIAT

-370 VGLLILLF
+370 IGLLILLF
-378 INILRTVVRIRNL
+378 INILRTIARIRNL
-391 ELERRQTEMRRRR
+391 ELERRQKEMHRRR

-478 PAKLTEDEY
+478 PTKLTEDEY

-502 NISIIPHAA
+502 NITLIPHAA

-528 GLKGEEIPLY
+528 GLKGEDIPLY

-547 YDAMSSRRIYRNA
+547 YDAMSSRRIYRSA
-560 LSRQEICEEIRRNK
+560 LSRQEICEEIRSNQGK
-574 GLQFDPLIA
+574 QFDPVIA
-583 EIFLRLLAEDRLQIQ
+583 EVFLRLLTEDRLQVQ
-598 EINEGNAEESDLPNM
+598 EADSTTPENADQPNM

-621 SDIMK
+621 SDIMQ

-640 TGLPMRNAGEKQ
+640 TGLPMRNAGEKL
-652 AAQLMENHDGCL
+652 AARLMEEHDGCL

-690 FGSILS
+690 FGSILAS
-696 ALKPDAVA
+696 QKADAAA

-712 LLFVPDISRE
+712 LLFVPDISRD
-722 ASTQL
+722 ASAQL
-727 VKDIFTRFQAAK
+727 VKNIFAQFQAAK
-739 ATDLEIRCASMS
+739 ESDLEIRGAAMS
-751 AGLCMTHKGEPFA
+751 AGLCMTHRGQAFA

-790 MEQENLTQGGTGK
+790 MEQENLAQGGTSK
-803 DLAAVAKA
+803 DLATVAKA

-818 NGALDLDYRDFAK
+818 SGALDLDYRDFAK
-831 LYAYMNQLSERYQYH
+831 LYAYMNQLSQRYAYH

-852 TMRTTPDAV
+852 TMSTTPDAV

-880 KIRAVDICTRYSSMQ
+880 KIRAVDICTRNSSMQ
-895 YLIILFESEEN
+895 YLIILFESEEK

-913 RIFTQYYRLYG
+913 RIFAQYYRLYG
-924 KGNFVPSYEFLPMT
+924 KGNFYPKYEYLPMM
-938 PPGQSSFPT
+938 PPDGTDQP

>member
-1 MSTTKDNFRISKKN
+1 MSITKDNFRISRKN
-15 LVLLYIV
+15 TTLLYLI

-29 FLVTQFLVPNER
+29 FLMKQFLVPSER
-41 GVVSAET
+41 GITDDET
-48 AVTYPGTFYW
+48 HITYPGIFYW
-58 EKEDGTREEIAVP
+58 EKEDGSREKIAVP
-71 GRYDVAVRETMVITT
+71 GRYDVAAKETMVIST
-86 VLPEDFDKTSLAI
+86 VLPADFDKTALAI

-105 VTFYVDG
+105 VTFYVGD
-112 ELRAVYDTSD
+112 ELREVYDTSD

-156 DQYAG
+156 SQYAG

-168 GDKTDIWQYLFQ
+168 GDKVDIWQYLFR
-180 CHSSETI
+180 CHASETI
-187 IGAFILFAGV
+187 IAAFILFAGV
-197 ITILFSFSL
+197 VTILFSIAL

-216 EYLGWCMV
+216 EYLGWCMI
-224 MGAVWMLGESKLRQ
+224 MGAIWMLGESKLRQ
-238 LFLPNASAMAALCF
+238 LFLPNASAIASLCF

-266 DTILHGKYHR
+266 DTILCGRYHR
-276 LYQVVVYLATANLFV
+276 LYQIIGYIATGNLFV
-291 CSFLHFFGIAD
+291 CSFLHMFGILD

-310 QLVLVIT
+310 HLMLVAT
-317 LGIVLVTT
+317 LAVVLITT
-325 ICTLRRSTDKTD
+325 IRTLRHSTDKAD
-337 RLILVGLIVI
+337 RLVLAGLIVI
-347 FITVAIETVST
+347 FITVVIETIAT

-370 VGLLILLF
+370 IGLLILLF
-378 INILRTVVRIRNL
+378 INILRTIARIRNL
-391 ELERRQTEMRRRR
+391 ELERRQKEMHRRR

-478 PAKLTEDEY
+478 PTKLTEDEY

-502 NISIIPHAA
+502 NITLIPHAA

-528 GLKGEEIPLY
+528 GLKGEDIPLY

-547 YDAMSSRRIYRNA
+547 YDAMSSRRIYRSA
-560 LSRQEICEEIRRNK
+560 LSRQEICEEIRSNQGK
-574 GLQFDPLIA
+574 QFDPVIA
-583 EIFLRLLAEDRLQIQ
+583 EVFLRLLTEDRLQVQ
-598 EINEGNAEESDLPNM
+598 EADSTTPGNADQPNM

-621 SDIMK
+621 SDIMQ

-640 TGLPMRNAGEKQ
+640 TGLPMRNAGEKL
-652 AAQLMENHDGCL
+652 AARLMEEHDGCL

-690 FGSILS
+690 FGSILAS
-696 ALKPDAVA
+696 QKADAAA

-712 LLFVPDISRE
+712 LLFVPDISRD
-722 ASTQL
+722 ASAQL
-727 VKDIFTRFQAAK
+727 AKNIFAQFQAAK
-739 ATDLEIRCASMS
+739 ESDLEIRGAAMS
-751 AGLCMTHKGEPFA
+751 AGLCMTHRGQAFA

-790 MEQENLTQGGTGK
+790 MEQENLAQGGTSK
-803 DLAAVAKA
+803 DLATVAKA

-818 NGALDLDYRDFAK
+818 SGALDLDYRDFAK
-831 LYAYMNQLSERYQYH
+831 LYAYMNQLSQRYAYH

-852 TMRTTPDAV
+852 TMSTTPDAV

-880 KIRAVDICTRYSSMQ
+880 KIRAVDICTRNSSMQ
-895 YLIILFESEEN
+895 YLIILFESEEK

-913 RIFTQYYRLYG
+913 RIFAQYYRLYG
-924 KGNFVPSYEFLPMT
+924 KGNFYPKYEYLPMM
-938 PPGQSSFPT
+938 PPDGTDQP

>member
-1 MSTTKDNFRISKKN
+1 MSITKDNFRISRKN
-15 LVLLYIV
+15 TTLLYLI
-22 MAAILLG
+22 MAAILLS
-29 FLVTQFLVPNER
+29 FLMTQFLVPSER
-41 GVVSAET
+41 GITDDET
-48 AVTYPGTFYW
+48 HITYPGIFYW
-58 EKEDGTREEIAVP
+58 EKEDGSREKIAVP
-71 GRYDVAVRETMVITT
+71 GRYDVAAKETMVIST
-86 VLPEDFDKTSLAI
+86 VLPADFDKTALAI

-105 VTFYVDG
+105 VTFYVGD
-112 ELRAVYDTSD
+112 ELREVYDTSD

-156 DQYAG
+156 SQYAG

-168 GDKTDIWQYLFQ
+168 GDKVDIWQYLFR
-180 CHSSETI
+180 CHASETI
-187 IGAFILFAGV
+187 IAAFILFAGV
-197 ITILFSFSL
+197 VTILFSIAL

-216 EYLGWCMV
+216 EYLGWCMI
-224 MGAVWMLGESKLRQ
+224 MGAIWMLGESKLRQ
-238 LFLPNASAMAALCF
+238 LFLPNASAIASLCF

-266 DTILHGKYHR
+266 DTILCGRYHR
-276 LYQVVVYLATANLFV
+276 LYQIIGYIATGNLFV
-291 CSFLHFFGIAD
+291 CSFLHIFGILD

-310 QLVLVIT
+310 HLMLVAT
-317 LGIVLVTT
+317 LAVVLITT
-325 ICTLRRSTDKTD
+325 IRTLRHSTDKAD
-337 RLILVGLIVI
+337 RLVLAGLIVI
-347 FITVAIETVST
+347 FITVVIETIAT

-370 VGLLILLF
+370 IGLLILLF
-378 INILRTVVRIRNL
+378 INILRTIARIRNL
-391 ELERRQTEMRRRR
+391 ELERRQKEMHRRR

-444 RELGWSQEEI
+444 RELGWSQAEI

-478 PAKLTEDEY
+478 PTKLTEDEY

-502 NISIIPHAA
+502 NITLIPHAA

-528 GLKGEEIPLY
+528 GLKGEDIPLY

-547 YDAMSSRRIYRNA
+547 YDAMSSRRIYRSA
-560 LSRQEICEEIRRNK
+560 LSRQEICEEIRSNQGK
-574 GLQFDPLIA
+574 QFDPVIA
-583 EIFLRLLAEDRLQIQ
+583 EVFLRLLTEDRLQVQ
-598 EINEGNAEESDLPNM
+598 EADSTTPENADQPNM

-621 SDIMK
+621 SDIMQ

-640 TGLPMRNAGEKQ
+640 PGLPMRNAGEKL
-652 AAQLMENHDGCL
+652 AARLMEEHDGCL

-690 FGSILS
+690 FGSILAS
-696 ALKPDAVA
+696 QKADAAA

-712 LLFVPDISRE
+712 LLFVPDISRD
-722 ASTQL
+722 ASAQL
-727 VKDIFTRFQAAK
+727 VKNIFAQFQAAK
-739 ATDLEIRCASMS
+739 ESDLEIRGAAMS
-751 AGLCMTHKGEPFA
+751 AGLCMTHRGQAFA

-790 MEQENLTQGGTGK
+790 MEQENLAQGGTSK
-803 DLAAVAKA
+803 DLATVAKA

-818 NGALDLDYRDFAK
+818 SGALDLDYRDFAK
-831 LYAYMNQLSERYQYH
+831 LYAYMNQLSQRYAYH

-852 TMRTTPDAV
+852 TMSTTPDAV

-880 KIRAVDICTRYSSMQ
+880 KIRAVDICTRNSSMQ
-895 YLIILFESEEN
+895 YLIILFESEEK

-913 RIFTQYYRLYG
+913 RIFAQYYRLYG
-924 KGNFVPSYEFLPMT
+924 KGNFYPKYEYLPMM
-938 PPGQSSFPT
+938 PPDGTDQP

>member
-1 MSTTKDNFRISKKN
+1 MSITKDNFRISRKN
-15 LVLLYIV
+15 TTLLYLI

-29 FLVTQFLVPNER
+29 FLMTQFLVPSER
-41 GVVSAET
+41 GITDDET
-48 AVTYPGTFYW
+48 HITYPGIFYW
-58 EKEDGTREEIAVP
+58 EKENGSREKIAVP
-71 GRYDVAVRETMVITT
+71 GRYDVAARETMTIST
-86 VLPEDFDKTSLAI
+86 VLPDDFDKTALAI

-105 VTFYVDG
+105 VTFYVGD
-112 ELRAVYDTSD
+112 ELREVYDTSN

-156 DQYAG
+156 KQYAG

-168 GDKTDIWQYLFQ
+168 GDKVDIWQYLFR
-180 CHSSETI
+180 CHASETI
-187 IGAFILFAGV
+187 IAAFILFAGV
-197 ITILFSFSL
+197 VTILFSIAL

-216 EYLGWCMV
+216 EYLGWCMI
-224 MGAVWMLGESKLRQ
+224 MGAIWMLGESKLRQ
-238 LFLPNASAMAALCF
+238 LFLPNASAMATLCF
-252 VMILFCPVPILFYV
+252 VMILFCPVPILFYA
-266 DTILHGKYHR
+266 DTILRGKYHR
-276 LYQVVVYLATANLFV
+276 LYQIIVYIATGNLFV
-291 CSFLHFFGIAD
+291 CSFLHFFGVLD

-310 QLVLVIT
+310 QLMLVATLAVVLI
-317 LGIVLVTT
+317 TT
-325 ICTLRRSTDKTD
+325 IRALRHSTDKTD
-337 RLILVGLIVI
+337 RLVLAGLIVV
-347 FITVAIETVST
+347 FITVAIETAST

-370 VGLLILLF
+370 IGLLILLF
-378 INILRTVVRIRNL
+378 INILRTIAQIRNL
-391 ELERRQTEMRRRR
+391 ELERRQKEMHRRR

-478 PAKLTEDEY
+478 PTKLTEDEY

-502 NISIIPHAA
+502 NITLIPHAA

-528 GLKGEEIPLY
+528 GLKGEDIPLY

-547 YDAMSSRRIYRNA
+547 YDAMSSRRIYRSA
-560 LSRQEICEEIRRNK
+560 LSRQEICEEIRSNQGK
-574 GLQFDPLIA
+574 QFDPVIA
-583 EIFLRLLAEDRLQIQ
+583 EVFLRLLTEDRLQVQ
-598 EINEGNAEESDLPNM
+598 EADSTTPENADQPNM

-621 SDIMK
+621 SDIMQ

-640 TGLPMRNAGEKQ
+640 TGLPMRNAGEKL
-652 AAQLMENHDGCL
+652 AARLMEEHDGCL

-690 FGSILS
+690 FGSILAS
-696 ALKPDAVA
+696 QKADAAA

-712 LLFVPDISRE
+712 LLFVPDISRD
-722 ASTQL
+722 ASAQL
-727 VKDIFTRFQAAK
+727 VKNIFAQFQAAK
-739 ATDLEIRCASMS
+739 ASDLEIRGAAMS
-751 AGLCMTHKGEPFA
+751 AGLCMTHRGQAFA

-790 MEQENLTQGGTGK
+790 MEQENLAQGGTSK
-803 DLAAVAKA
+803 DLATVAKA

-818 NGALDLDYRDFAK
+818 SGALDLDYRDFAK
-831 LYAYMNQLSERYQYH
+831 LYAYMNQLSQRYAYH

-852 TMRTTPDAV
+852 TMSTTPDAV

-880 KIRAVDICTRYSSMQ
+880 KIRAVDICTRNSSMQ
-895 YLIILFESEEN
+895 YLIILFESEEK

-913 RIFTQYYRLYG
+913 RIFAQYYRLYG
-924 KGNFVPSYEFLPMT
+924 KGNFYPKYEYLPMT
-938 PPGQSSFPT
+938 PPTGNDQP

>member
-1 MSTTKDNFRISKKN
+1 MSITKDNFRISKKN
-15 LVLLYIV
+15 TTLLYLI

-29 FLVTQFLVPNER
+29 FLMTQFLMPSER
-41 GVVSAET
+41 GITDDET
-48 AVTYPGTFYW
+48 HITYPGIFYW
-58 EKEDGTREEIAVP
+58 EKEDGSREKIAVP
-71 GRYDVAVRETMVITT
+71 GRYDVAAKETMVIST
-86 VLPEDFDKTSLAI
+86 VLPADFDKTALAI

-105 VTFYVDG
+105 VTFYVGD
-112 ELRAVYDTSD
+112 ELREVYDTSD

-156 DQYAG
+156 TQYAG
-161 VVNAVYW
+161 VVNTVYW
-168 GDKTDIWQYLFQ
+168 GDKVDIWQYLFR
-180 CHSSETI
+180 CHASETI
-187 IGAFILFAGV
+187 IAAFILFAGV
-197 ITILFSFSL
+197 VTILFSIAL

-216 EYLGWCMV
+216 EYLGWCMI
-224 MGAVWMLGESKLRQ
+224 MGAIWMLGESKLRQ
-238 LFLPNASAMAALCF
+238 LFLPNASTMAALCF
-252 VMILFCPVPILFYV
+252 VMILFCPVPILFYA
-266 DTILHGKYHR
+266 DTILRGKYHR
-276 LYQVVVYLATANLFV
+276 LYQIIVYISTGNLFV
-291 CSFLHFFGIAD
+291 CSFLHMFGILD

-310 QLVLVIT
+310 QLMLVATLAVVLI
-317 LGIVLVTT
+317 TT
-325 ICTLRRSTDKTD
+325 IRALRHSTDKTD
-337 RLILVGLIVI
+337 RLVLAGLTVV
-347 FITVAIETVST
+347 FITVAIETAST

-370 VGLLILLF
+370 IGLLILLF
-378 INILRTVVRIRNL
+378 INILRTIAQIRNL
-391 ELERRQTEMRRRR
+391 ELERRQKEMHRRR

-478 PAKLTEDEY
+478 PTKLTEDEY

-502 NISIIPHAA
+502 NITLIPHAA

-528 GLKGEEIPLY
+528 GLKGEDIPLY

-547 YDAMSSRRIYRNA
+547 YDAMSSRRIYRSA
-560 LSRQEICEEIRRNK
+560 LSRQEICEEIRSNQGK
-574 GLQFDPLIA
+574 QFDPVIA
-583 EIFLRLLAEDRLQIQ
+583 EVFLRLLTEDRPQVQ
-598 EINEGNAEESDLPNM
+598 EADSTTPENADQPNM

-621 SDIMK
+621 SDIMQ

-640 TGLPMRNAGEKQ
+640 TGLPMRNAGEKL
-652 AAQLMENHDGCL
+652 AARLMEEHDGCL

-690 FGSILS
+690 FGSILAS
-696 ALKPDAVA
+696 QKADAAA

-712 LLFVPDISRE
+712 LLFVPDISRD
-722 ASTQL
+722 ASAQL
-727 VKDIFTRFQAAK
+727 VKNIFAQFQAAK
-739 ATDLEIRCASMS
+739 ASDLEIRGAAMS
-751 AGLCMTHKGEPFA
+751 AGLCMTHRGQAFA

-790 MEQENLTQGGTGK
+790 MEQENLAQGGTSK
-803 DLAAVAKA
+803 DLATVAKA

-818 NGALDLDYRDFAK
+818 SGALDLDYRDFAK
-831 LYAYMNQLSERYQYH
+831 LYAYMNQLSQRYAYH

-852 TMRTTPDAV
+852 TMSTTPDAV

-880 KIRAVDICTRYSSMQ
+880 KIRAVDICTRNSSMQ
-895 YLIILFESEEN
+895 YLIILFESEEK

-913 RIFTQYYRLYG
+913 RIFAQYYRLYG
-924 KGNFVPSYEFLPMT
+924 KGNFYPKYEYLPMM
-938 PPGQSSFPT
+938 PPDGTDQP

>member
-1 MSTTKDNFRISKKN
+1 MSITKDNFRISKKN
-15 LVLLYIV
+15 TTLLYLI

-29 FLVTQFLVPNER
+29 FLITQFLMPSER
-41 GVVSAET
+41 GITDDET
-48 AVTYPGTFYW
+48 HITYPGIFYW
-58 EKEDGTREEIAVP
+58 EKEDGSREKIAVP
-71 GRYDVAVRETMVITT
+71 GRYDVAAKETMVIST
-86 VLPEDFDKTSLAI
+86 VLPADFDKTALAI

-105 VTFYVDG
+105 VTFYVGD
-112 ELRAVYDTSD
+112 ELREVYDTSD

-156 DQYAG
+156 TQYAG
-161 VVNAVYW
+161 VVNTVYW
-168 GDKTDIWQYLFQ
+168 GDKVDIWQYLFR
-180 CHSSETI
+180 CHASETI
-187 IGAFILFAGV
+187 IAAFILFAGV
-197 ITILFSFSL
+197 VTILFSIAL

-216 EYLGWCMV
+216 EYLGWCMI
-224 MGAVWMLGESKLRQ
+224 MGAIWMLGESKLRQ
-238 LFLPNASAMAALCF
+238 LFLPHASAMAALCF
-252 VMILFCPVPILFYV
+252 VMILFCPVPILFYA
-266 DTILHGKYHR
+266 DTILRGKYHR
-276 LYQVVVYLATANLFV
+276 LYQIIGYIATGNLFV
-291 CSFLHFFGIAD
+291 CSFLHSFGVLD

-310 QLVLVIT
+310 QLMLVATLAVVLI
-317 LGIVLVTT
+317 TT
-325 ICTLRRSTDKTD
+325 IRALRHSTDKTD
-337 RLILVGLIVI
+337 RLVLAGLIVV
-347 FITVAIETVST
+347 FITVAIETAST

-370 VGLLILLF
+370 IGLLILLF
-378 INILRTVVRIRNL
+378 INILRTIARIRNL
-391 ELERRQTEMRRRR
+391 ELERRQKEMHRRR

-478 PAKLTEDEY
+478 PTKLTEDEY

-502 NISIIPHAA
+502 NITLIPHAA

-528 GLKGEEIPLY
+528 GLKGEDIPLY

-547 YDAMSSRRIYRNA
+547 YDAMSSRRIYRSA
-560 LSRQEICEEIRRNK
+560 LSRQEICEEIRSNQGK
-574 GLQFDPLIA
+574 QFDPVIA
-583 EIFLRLLAEDRLQIQ
+583 EVFLRLLTEDRPQVQ
-598 EINEGNAEESDLPNM
+598 EADSTTPENADQPNM

-621 SDIMK
+621 SDIMQ

-640 TGLPMRNAGEKQ
+640 TGLPMRNAGEKL
-652 AAQLMENHDGCL
+652 AARLMEEHDGCL

-690 FGSILS
+690 FGSILAS
-696 ALKPDAVA
+696 QKADAAA

-712 LLFVPDISRE
+712 LLFVPDISRD
-722 ASTQL
+722 ASAQL
-727 VKDIFTRFQAAK
+727 VKNIFAQFQAAK
-739 ATDLEIRCASMS
+739 ASDLEIRGAAMS
-751 AGLCMTHKGEPFA
+751 AGLCMTHRGQAFA

-790 MEQENLTQGGTGK
+790 MEQENLAQGGTSK
-803 DLAAVAKA
+803 DLATVAKA

-818 NGALDLDYRDFAK
+818 SGALDLDYRDFAK
-831 LYAYMNQLSERYQYH
+831 LYAYMNQLSQRYAYH

-852 TMRTTPDAV
+852 TMSTTPDAV

-880 KIRAVDICTRYSSMQ
+880 KIRAVDIYTRNSSMQ
-895 YLIILFESEEN
+895 YLIILFESEEK

-913 RIFTQYYRLYG
+913 RIFAQYYRLYG
-924 KGNFVPSYEFLPMT
+924 KGNFYPKYEYLPMM
-938 PPGQSSFPT
+938 PPDGTDQP

>member
-1 MSTTKDNFRISKKN
+1 MSITKDNFRISKKN
-15 LVLLYIV
+15 TTLLYLI

-29 FLVTQFLVPNER
+29 FLMTQFLVPSER
-41 GVVSAET
+41 GITDDET
-48 AVTYPGTFYW
+48 HITYPGIFYW
-58 EKEDGTREEIAVP
+58 EKEDGSREKIAVP
-71 GRYDVAVRETMVITT
+71 GRYDVAAKETMVIST
-86 VLPEDFDKTSLAI
+86 VLPADFDKTALAI

-105 VTFYVDG
+105 VTFYVGD
-112 ELRAVYDTSD
+112 ELREVYDTSD

-156 DQYAG
+156 SQYAG
-161 VVNAVYW
+161 VVNTVYW
-168 GDKTDIWQYLFQ
+168 GDRVDIWQYLFL

-187 IGAFILFAGV
+187 MGAFILFAGV
-197 ITILFSFSL
+197 ITVLFSIAL
-206 GVAYKTKFDM
+206 GVVYKTKFDM
-216 EYLGWCMV
+216 EYLGWCMI
-224 MGAVWMLGESKLRQ
+224 MGAIWLLGESNLRQ
-238 LFLPNASAMAALCF
+238 LFLPYASAIAALCF

-266 DTILHGKYHR
+266 DTILCGRYHR
-276 LYQVVVYLATANLFV
+276 LYQIIVYIATGNLFV
-291 CSFLHFFGIAD
+291 CSFLHMFGILD

-310 QLVLVIT
+310 HLVLVAT
-317 LGIVLVTT
+317 LAVVLVTT
-325 ICTLRRSTDKTD
+325 IRTLRHSTDKAD
-337 RLILVGLIVI
+337 RLVLAGLIVI
-347 FITVAIETVST
+347 FITVVIETIAT
-358 YYMVTISGIFLG
+358 YYVVTLSGIFLG
-370 VGLLILLF
+370 IGLLILLF
-378 INILRTVVRIRNL
+378 FNILRTIARIRNL
-391 ELERRQTEMRRRR
+391 ELERRQKEMHRRR

-478 PAKLTEDEY
+478 PTKLTEDEY

-502 NISIIPHAA
+502 NITLIPHAA

-528 GLKGEEIPLY
+528 GLKGEDIPLY

-547 YDAMSSRRIYRNA
+547 YDAMSSRRIYRSA
-560 LSRQEICEEIRRNK
+560 LSRQEICEEIRSNQGK
-574 GLQFDPLIA
+574 QFDPVIA
-583 EIFLRLLAEDRLQIQ
+583 EVFLRLLTEDRLQVQ
-598 EINEGNAEESDLPNM
+598 EADSTTPENADQPNM

-621 SDIMK
+621 SDIMQ

-640 TGLPMRNAGEKQ
+640 TGLPMRNAGEKL
-652 AAQLMENHDGCL
+652 AARLMEEHDGCL

-690 FGSILS
+690 FGSILAS
-696 ALKPDAVA
+696 QKADAAA

-712 LLFVPDISRE
+712 LLFVPDISRD
-722 ASTQL
+722 ASAQL
-727 VKDIFTRFQAAK
+727 VKNIFAQFQAAK
-739 ATDLEIRCASMS
+739 ASDLEIRGAAMS
-751 AGLCMTHKGEPFA
+751 AGLCMTHRGQAFA

-790 MEQENLTQGGTGK
+790 MEQENLAQGGTSK
-803 DLAAVAKA
+803 DLATVAKA

-818 NGALDLDYRDFAK
+818 SGALDLDYRDFAK
-831 LYAYMNQLSERYQYH
+831 LYAYMNQLSQRYAYH

-852 TMRTTPDAV
+852 TMSTTPDAV
-861 MYIEN
+861 MYIKN

-895 YLIILFESEEN
+895 YLIILFESEEK

-913 RIFTQYYRLYG
+913 RIFAQYYRLYG
-924 KGNFVPSYEFLPMT
+924 KGNFYPKYEYLPMM
-938 PPGQSSFPT
+938 PPDGTDQP

>member
-1 MSTTKDNFRISKKN
+1 MSITKDNFRISRKN
-15 LVLLYIV
+15 TTLLYLI

-29 FLVTQFLVPNER
+29 FLMIQFLVPSER
-41 GVVSAET
+41 GITDDET
-48 AVTYPGTFYW
+48 HITYPGIFYW
-58 EKEDGTREEIAVP
+58 EKEDGSREKIAVP
-71 GRYDVAVRETMVITT
+71 GRYDVAAKETMVIST
-86 VLPEDFDKTSLAI
+86 VLPADFDKTALAI

-105 VTFYVDG
+105 VTFYVGD
-112 ELRAVYDTSD
+112 ELREVYDTSD
-122 TRLFGKNSASRYV
+122 TRPFGKNSASRYV

-156 DQYAG
+156 SQYAG

-168 GDKTDIWQYLFQ
+168 GDKVDIWQYLFR
-180 CHSSETI
+180 CHASETI
-187 IGAFILFAGV
+187 IAAFILFAGV
-197 ITILFSFSL
+197 VTILFSIAL

-216 EYLGWCMV
+216 EYLGWCMI
-224 MGAVWMLGESKLRQ
+224 MGAIWMLGESKLRQ
-238 LFLPNASAMAALCF
+238 LFLPNASAIASLCF

-266 DTILHGKYHR
+266 DTILCGRYHR
-276 LYQVVVYLATANLFV
+276 LYQIIGYIATGNLFV
-291 CSFLHFFGIAD
+291 CSFLHMFGILD

-310 QLVLVIT
+310 HLMLVAT
-317 LGIVLVTT
+317 LAVVLITT
-325 ICTLRRSTDKTD
+325 IRTLRHSTDKAD
-337 RLILVGLIVI
+337 RLVLAGLIVI
-347 FITVAIETVST
+347 FITVVIETIAT

-370 VGLLILLF
+370 IGLLILLF
-378 INILRTVVRIRNL
+378 INILRTIARIRNL
-391 ELERRQTEMRRRR
+391 ELERRQKEMHRRR

-478 PAKLTEDEY
+478 PTKLTEDEY

-502 NISIIPHAA
+502 NITLIPHAA

-528 GLKGEEIPLY
+528 GLKGEDIPLY

-547 YDAMSSRRIYRNA
+547 YDAMSSRQIYRSA
-560 LSRQEICEEIRRNK
+560 LSRQEICEEIRSNQGK
-574 GLQFDPLIA
+574 QFDPVIA
-583 EIFLRLLAEDRLQIQ
+583 EVFLRLLTEDRLQVQ
-598 EINEGNAEESDLPNM
+598 EADSTTPENADQPNM

-621 SDIMK
+621 SDIMQ

-640 TGLPMRNAGEKQ
+640 TGLPMRNAGEKL
-652 AAQLMENHDGCL
+652 AARLMEEHDGCL

-690 FGSILS
+690 FGSILAS
-696 ALKPDAVA
+696 QKADAAA

-712 LLFVPDISRE
+712 LLFVPDISRD
-722 ASTQL
+722 ASAQL
-727 VKDIFTRFQAAK
+727 VKNIFAQFQAAK
-739 ATDLEIRCASMS
+739 ESDLEIRGAAMS
-751 AGLCMTHKGEPFA
+751 AGLCMTHRGQAFA
-764 DCYVKADKALYYVKQ
+764 DCHVKADKALYYVKQ

-790 MEQENLTQGGTGK
+790 MEQENLAQGGTSK
-803 DLAAVAKA
+803 DLATVAKA

-818 NGALDLDYRDFAK
+818 SGALDLDYRDFAK
-831 LYAYMNQLSERYQYH
+831 LYAYMNQLSQRYAYH

-852 TMRTTPDAV
+852 TMSTTPDAV

-880 KIRAVDICTRYSSMQ
+880 KIRAVDICTRNSSMQ
-895 YLIILFESEEN
+895 YLIILFESEEK

-913 RIFTQYYRLYG
+913 RIFAQYYRLYG
-924 KGNFVPSYEFLPMT
+924 KGNFYPKYEYLPMM
-938 PPGQSSFPT
+938 PPDGTDQP

>member
-1 MSTTKDNFRISKKN
+1 MSITKDNFRISRKN
-15 LVLLYIV
+15 TTLLYLI

-29 FLVTQFLVPNER
+29 FLMTQFLVPSER
-41 GVVSAET
+41 GITDDET
-48 AVTYPGTFYW
+48 HITYPGIFYW
-58 EKEDGTREEIAVP
+58 EKEDGSREKIAVP
-71 GRYDVAVRETMVITT
+71 GRYDVAAKETMVIST
-86 VLPEDFDKTSLAI
+86 VLPADFDKTALAI

-105 VTFYVDG
+105 VTFYVGD
-112 ELRAVYDTSD
+112 ELREVYDTSD

-156 DQYAG
+156 SQYAG

-168 GDKTDIWQYLFQ
+168 GDKVDIWQYLFR
-180 CHSSETI
+180 CHASETI
-187 IGAFILFAGV
+187 IAAFILFAGV
-197 ITILFSFSL
+197 VTILFSIAL

-216 EYLGWCMV
+216 EYLGWCMI
-224 MGAVWMLGESKLRQ
+224 MGAIWMLGESKLRQ
-238 LFLPNASAMAALCF
+238 LFLPNASAIASLCF

-266 DTILHGKYHR
+266 DTILCGRYHR
-276 LYQVVVYLATANLFV
+276 LYQIIGYIATGNLFV
-291 CSFLHFFGIAD
+291 CSFLHIFGILD

-310 QLVLVIT
+310 HLMLVAT
-317 LGIVLVTT
+317 LAVVLITT
-325 ICTLRRSTDKTD
+325 IRTLRHSTDKAD
-337 RLILVGLIVI
+337 RLVLAGLIVI
-347 FITVAIETVST
+347 FITVVIETIAT
-358 YYMVTISGIFLG
+358 YYKVTISGIFLSI
-370 VGLLILLF
+370 GLLILLF
-378 INILRTVVRIRNL
+378 INILRTIARIRNL
-391 ELERRQTEMRRRR
+391 ELERRQKEMHRRR

-478 PAKLTEDEY
+478 PTKLTEDEY

-502 NISIIPHAA
+502 NITLIPHAA

-528 GLKGEEIPLY
+528 GLKGEDIPLY

-547 YDAMSSRRIYRNA
+547 YDAMSSRRIYRSA
-560 LSRQEICEEIRRNK
+560 LSRQEICEEIRSNQGK
-574 GLQFDPLIA
+574 QFDPVIA
-583 EIFLRLLAEDRLQIQ
+583 EVFLRLLTEDRLQVQ
-598 EINEGNAEESDLPNM
+598 EADSTTPENADQPNM

-621 SDIMK
+621 SDIMQ

-640 TGLPMRNAGEKQ
+640 TGLPMRNAGEKL
-652 AAQLMENHDGCL
+652 AARLMEEHDGCL

-690 FGSILS
+690 FGSILAS
-696 ALKPDAVA
+696 QKADAAA

-712 LLFVPDISRE
+712 LLFVPDISRD
-722 ASTQL
+722 ASAQL
-727 VKDIFTRFQAAK
+727 VKNIFAQFQAAK
-739 ATDLEIRCASMS
+739 ESDLEIRGAAMS
-751 AGLCMTHKGEPFA
+751 AGLCMTHRGQAFA

-790 MEQENLTQGGTGK
+790 MEQENLAQGGTSK
-803 DLAAVAKA
+803 DLATVAKA

-818 NGALDLDYRDFAK
+818 SGALDLDYRDFAK
-831 LYAYMNQLSERYQYH
+831 LYAYMNQLSQRYAYH

-852 TMRTTPDAV
+852 TMSTTPDAV

-880 KIRAVDICTRYSSMQ
+880 KIRAVDICTRNSSMQ
-895 YLIILFESEEN
+895 YLIILFESEEK

-913 RIFTQYYRLYG
+913 RIFAQYYRLYG
-924 KGNFVPSYEFLPMT
+924 KGNFYPKYEYLPMM
-938 PPGQSSFPT
+938 PPDGTDQP

>member
-1 MSTTKDNFRISKKN
+1 MSITKDNFRISKKN
-15 LVLLYIV
+15 TTLLYLI

-29 FLVTQFLVPNER
+29 FLMTQFLMPSER
-41 GVVSAET
+41 GITDDET
-48 AVTYPGTFYW
+48 HITYPGIFYW
-58 EKEDGTREEIAVP
+58 EKENGSREKIAVP
-71 GRYDVAVRETMVITT
+71 GRYDVAARETMTIST
-86 VLPEDFDKTSLAI
+86 VLPDDFDKTALAI

-105 VTFYVDG
+105 VTFYVGD
-112 ELRAVYDTSD
+112 ELREVYDTSD

-156 DQYAG
+156 SQYAG
-161 VVNAVYW
+161 VVNTVYW
-168 GDKTDIWQYLFQ
+168 GDRVDIWQYLFL

-187 IGAFILFAGV
+187 MGAFILFAGV
-197 ITILFSFSL
+197 ITVLFSIAL
-206 GVAYKTKFDM
+206 GVVYKTKFDM
-216 EYLGWCMV
+216 EYLGWCMI
-224 MGAVWMLGESKLRQ
+224 MGAIWLLGESNLRQ
-238 LFLPNASAMAALCF
+238 LFLPYASAIAALCF

-266 DTILHGKYHR
+266 DTILCGRYHR
-276 LYQVVVYLATANLFV
+276 LYQIIVYIATGNLFV
-291 CSFLHFFGIAD
+291 CSFLHMFGILD

-310 QLVLVIT
+310 HLVLVAT
-317 LGIVLVTT
+317 LAVVLVTT
-325 ICTLRRSTDKTD
+325 IRTLRHSTDKAD
-337 RLILVGLIVI
+337 RLVLAGLIVI
-347 FITVAIETVST
+347 FITVVIETIAT
-358 YYMVTISGIFLG
+358 YYVVTLSGIFLG
-370 VGLLILLF
+370 IGLLILLF
-378 INILRTVVRIRNL
+378 FNILRTIARIRNL
-391 ELERRQTEMRRRR
+391 ELERRQKEMHRRR

-478 PAKLTEDEY
+478 PTKLTEDEY

-502 NISIIPHAA
+502 NITLIPHAA

-528 GLKGEEIPLY
+528 GLKGEDIPLY

-547 YDAMSSRRIYRNA
+547 YDAMSSRRIYRSA
-560 LSRQEICEEIRRNK
+560 LSRQEICEEIRSNQGK
-574 GLQFDPLIA
+574 QFDPVIA
-583 EIFLRLLAEDRLQIQ
+583 EVFLRLLTEDRLQVQ
-598 EINEGNAEESDLPNM
+598 EADSTTPENADQPNM

-621 SDIMK
+621 SDIMQ

-640 TGLPMRNAGEKQ
+640 TGLPMRNAGEKL
-652 AAQLMENHDGCL
+652 AARLMEEHDGCL

-690 FGSILS
+690 FGSILAS
-696 ALKPDAVA
+696 QKADAAA

-712 LLFVPDISRE
+712 LLFVPDISRD
-722 ASTQL
+722 ASAQL
-727 VKDIFTRFQAAK
+727 VKNIFAQFQAAK
-739 ATDLEIRCASMS
+739 ASDLEIRGAAMS
-751 AGLCMTHKGEPFA
+751 AGLCMTHRGQAFA

-790 MEQENLTQGGTGK
+790 MEQENLAQGGTSK
-803 DLAAVAKA
+803 DLATVAKA

-818 NGALDLDYRDFAK
+818 SGALDLDYRDFAK
-831 LYAYMNQLSERYQYH
+831 LYAYMNQLSQRYAYH

-852 TMRTTPDAV
+852 TMSTTPDAV
-861 MYIEN
+861 MYIKN

-880 KIRAVDICTRYSSMQ
+880 KIRAVDIYTRNSSMQ
-895 YLIILFESEEN
+895 YLIILFESEEK

-913 RIFTQYYRLYG
+913 RIFAQYYRLYG
-924 KGNFVPSYEFLPMT
+924 KGNFYPKYEYLPMM
-938 PPGQSSFPT
+938 PPDGTDQP